1 MQATNDNP
9 VLNNPYEEPK
19 FYYDTDMNGNIDYQT
34 VISGRRSFGYDVN
47 IVPNKPGSQAMFSQ
61 EDFISADPNAEFI
74 NTIRK
79 EVKAWREAGY
89 PKASRITKE
98 LLDFWFNNRERRAN
112 LRLFFCQ
119 REAVETAVW
128 LNEIA
133 ERDPNTGNY
142 ILNLLGERRHSVSDD
157 DANVLPRTAFKMAT
171 GTGKTVVM
179 AMLILYNYLNKR
191 ANPMD
196 THYADHFLLCAPGIT
211 IRDRLGVLQLDY
223 SQRSNNFERADYYHQ
238 RGLIPPQ
245 FEKELGGLNAS
256 ITIVNYQQFLPRV
269 FSGKHASPL
278 DGKQKWVNGKLE
290 TQKDKEDYSV
300 MLSRIL
306 EKGVK
311 GKRIVVIND
320 EAHHC
325 YLPKTNKDKSL
336 SDDEKS
342 DLKQENEAAMVWYEG
357 LRQMKLL
364 GYKLQQVYDLSA
376 TPYYLKGSGYKEYS
390 LFPWVVSD
398 FGLVDAIESGLVKIP
413 YLPAYDNTTDLDE
426 PKLRNIYDCIKDK
439 LPKRGMRAQK
449 KKDREDL
456 AADVGTRRV
465 ASAPVETQRVVSA
478 PNLPTLLNT
487 ALEQFV
493 KDYEDY
499 DRGLRQSY
507 EAMGTLYTAPPVM
520 IIVCNNTTVSH
531 EVYRDIAG
539 YQDGVD
545 EEGEPRYRKGRYK
558 VFSNYDDYGMP
569 EEKFPTLLIDSS
581 ALDEASARID
591 EAFKKAY
598 SKEIE
603 DFRHEYANQ
612 HGAGSADNI
621 TDADILREV
630 VNTVGK
636 PGKLGG
642 DIKCVVSVSMLTEGW
657 DANTVTHV
665 CGIRAFGSQL
675 LCEQV
680 VGRALRR
687 QSYDLTPYDKLG
699 REIDRKD
706 LHRYNPENV
715 TYKFPPEYARI
726 IGVPFNT
733 FKGGETVVTPPQKPK
748 NIIRA
753 LPERQA
759 TMEIR
764 FPVITGYRSDNVE
777 GTLTAKFEG
786 LPKFVLDFNKI
797 PTETV
802 LQTIVNGDKKM
813 MKTDYM
819 ELRDSQVV
827 YYFAHLMIREY
838 YTSREHG
845 QQFQKFPDI
854 KKIVETWFNEQLEIR
869 GGDGSPDQKRLVML
883 WDYKAVLASIMEGVH
898 QANQDQEI
906 ISAVLNYY
914 NPEGSTAHVFRPT
927 NKTVW
932 PTQKS
937 HVNYVIAEDNSW
949 QQIAAKTLDAMECVV
964 SWVRNQYLGFRIPY
978 TVGDENKDY
987 QPTFIVRAGARASSP
1002 ALLAGEDVCA
1012 PQNAGEDARA
1022 PKNLIVECMDFDADN
1037 SGNKD
1042 AKRHYLKDYWI
1053 PAANNLKTYG
1063 QWQLL
1068 EVRDI
1073 DQLESEIRKAI

>member
-1 MQATNDNP
+1 MQANNDNP
-9 VLNNPYEEPK
+9 VLNNPYEEPQY
-19 FYYDTDMNGNIDYQT
+19 YYDTDMNGNIDYAT
-34 VISGRRSFGYDVN
+34 VINGRRPFGYDVN
-47 IVPNKPGSQAMFSQ
+47 IVPKKRGEKTFFSQ
-61 EDFISADPNAEFI
+61 EDFISVDPNAEFI
-74 NTIRK
+74 NGIRK

-89 PKASRITKE
+89 PRASRITKE
-98 LLDFWFNNRERRAN
+98 LLDFWFNNKERRAN

-142 ILNLLGERRHSVSDD
+142 ILNLLGERRHTVSTD
-157 DANVLPRTAFKMAT
+157 DAFVLPRTAFKMAT

-211 IRDRLGVLQLDY
+211 IRDRLSVLQLDY
-223 SQRSNNFERADYYHQ
+223 SQRSNNFERTDYYHQ

-245 FEKELGGLNAS
+245 FEKELGGLNSS

-278 DGKQKWVNGKLE
+278 DGKQKWVDGELV

-325 YLPKTNKDKSL
+325 YLPRQNKDKSL
-336 SDDEKS
+336 TDDEKS

-376 TPYYLKGSGYKEYS
+376 TPYYLKGSGYPEYS

-413 YLPAYDNTTDLDE
+413 FLPAYDNTTDLDE
-426 PKLRNIYDCIKDK
+426 PKLRNIYESIKDK
-439 LPKRGMRAQK
+439 LPKRGIRAQK
-449 KKDREDL
+449 KKDKEDKLDTSAL
-456 AADVGTRRV
+456 AV
-465 ASAPVETQRVVSA
+465 QA

-499 DRGLRQSY
+499 DRGLRQAY
-507 EAMGTLYTAPPVM
+507 EAMGTLYTAPPVL
-520 IIVCNNTTVSH
+520 IVVCNNTTVSH

-539 YQDGVD
+539 YQDGVNED
-545 EEGEPRYRKGRYK
+545 GEPRYRKGRFD
-558 VFSNYDDYGMP
+558 VFSNYDGMGLP
-569 EEKFPTLLIDSS
+569 KEKFPTLLIDSS
-581 ALDEASARID
+581 ALDEASTRID

-598 SKEIE
+598 ANEIE
-603 DFRHEYANQ
+603 EFRHEYANQ
-612 HGAGSADNI
+612 HGAGSADNL

-687 QSYDLTPYDKLG
+687 QSYDLIPYDKLG

-706 LHRYNPENV
+706 LYKYKEENV

-733 FKGGETVVTPPQKPK
+733 FKGGDTVVTKPQKPK
-748 NIIRA
+748 AIIRA
-753 LPERQA
+753 LPERQQ
-759 TMEIR
+759 MEIR
-764 FPVITGYRSDNVE
+764 FPVITGYRSDNIE
-777 GTLTAKFEG
+777 GSLKADFTG
-786 LPKFVLDFNKI
+786 LPKFQLNFNQI

-802 LQTIVNGDKKM
+802 LQTVVNGDQKM
-813 MKTDYM
+813 LKTDYK
-819 ELRDSQVV
+819 ELRDLQVI

-854 KKIVETWFNEQLEIR
+854 KQIVETWYNEQLEIV
-869 GGDGSPDQKRLVML
+869 GGDGSTEQKRLVML
-883 WDYKAVLASIMEGVH
+883 WNYKAVLDNIMEGVH
-898 QANQDQEI
+898 KANEDHEE

-914 NPEGSTAHVFRPT
+914 NPEGSTIHVYRPT
-927 NKTVW
+927 NKTVY

-949 QQIAAKTLDAMECVV
+949 QQIAAQTLDAMDCVEC
-964 SWVRNQYLGFRIPY
+964 WVKNTYLGFRIPY
-978 TVGDENKDY
+978 TVGDENKEY
-987 QPTFIVRAGARASSP
+987 QPTFIVRVKGI
-1002 ALLAGEDVCA
+1002 
-1012 PQNAGEDARA
+1012 
-1022 PKNLIVECMDFDADN
+1022 NLIVECEDFDSDK
-1037 SGNKD
+1037 SGNKE

-1063 QWQLL
+1063 TWDLL

-1073 DQLESEIRKAI
+1073 DQLEKLINDKIK

>member
-1 MQATNDNP
+1 MARDKIKVEKNDNP

-34 VISGRRSFGYDVN
+34 IVSGRRPFGYDVN
-47 IVPNKPGSQAMFSQ
+47 IVPNKPSSRTVFSQ
-61 EDFISADPNAEFI
+61 EDFISGDPNAEFI

-98 LLDFWFNNRERRAN
+98 LLDYWFNNKERLTN

-133 ERDPNTGNY
+133 EHDPNTGNY
-142 ILNLLGERRHSVSDD
+142 LLNLLGERRHSVSDD
-157 DANVLPRTAFKMAT
+157 DAYVLPRTAFKMAT

-196 THYADHFLLCAPGIT
+196 THYADHFLICAPGIT
-211 IRDRLGVLQLDY
+211 IRDRLGVLQIDH
-223 SQRSNNFERADYYHQ
+223 SKRANNFERTDYYHQ
-238 RGLIPPQ
+238 RGLIPQQ

-256 ITIVNYQQFLPRV
+256 ITIVNFQQFLPRV
-269 FSGKHASPL
+269 FSGKHESPL
-278 DGKQKWVNGKLE
+278 DGKQKWVDGELVK
-290 TQKDKEDYSV
+290 QKDKEDYSV

-325 YLPKTNKDKSL
+325 YLPKKNKDKSL
-336 SDDEKS
+336 SDDEKTV
-342 DLKQENEAAMVWYEG
+342 LKQDNETAMVWYEG

-364 GYKLQQVYDLSA
+364 GYKLQHVYDLSA

-413 YLPAYDNTTDLDE
+413 FLPAYDNATGLDE
-426 PKLRNIYDCIKDK
+426 PKLRNIYEYIKDS
-439 LPKRGMRAQK
+439 LPKRGIRAQK
-449 KKDREDL
+449 KKDKEENVEASL
-456 AADVGTRRV
+456 VAAQV
-465 ASAPVETQRVVSA
+465 

-499 DRGLRQSY
+499 DRGLRQEY
-507 EAMGTLYTAPPVM
+507 EAMGTLYTAPPVL
-520 IIVCNNTTVSH
+520 IVVCNNTAVSH

-539 YQDGVD
+539 YQDGTL
-545 EEGEPRYRKGRYK
+545 ENGEPRYRKGRFS
-558 VFSNYDDYGMP
+558 VFSNYDDMGLP
-569 EEKFPTLLIDSS
+569 KDKFPTLLIDSS
-581 ALDEASARID
+581 AIDDATTHID
-591 EAFKKAY
+591 ESFKKAY

-603 DFRHEYANQ
+603 DFKHEYANQ
-612 HGAGSADNI
+612 HGPVAAEKI
-621 TDADILREV
+621 TDSDILREV

-687 QSYDLTPYDKLG
+687 QSYDTIPYNNEG
-699 REIDRKD
+699 AEINPKD
-706 LHRYNPENV
+706 INRYKKPENI
-715 TYKFPPEYARI
+715 TWKFPPEYARI

-733 FKGGETVVTPPQKPK
+733 FKGGKTVVTKPQKPK
-748 NIIRA
+748 TIVRA
-753 LPERQA
+753 LQERPE
-759 TMEIR
+759 MEIR
-764 FPVITGYRSDNVE
+764 FPIITGYRSDNLE
-777 GTLTAKFEG
+777 GSLTADYTG
-786 LPKFVLDFNKI
+786 LPKFVLDFNRI

-802 LQTIVNGDKKM
+802 LQTVVNDEQKM

-819 ELRDSQVV
+819 ELRDSQVI

-838 YTSREHG
+838 YTSKEHG
-845 QQFQKFPDI
+845 QQFQRFPEI
-854 KKIVETWFNEQLEIR
+854 KRIVEMWYDNQLEIV
-869 GGDGSPDQKRLVML
+869 GGDGSPEQKRLVML
-883 WDYKAVLASIMEGVH
+883 WDYKAVLSSINEGIH
-898 QANQDQEI
+898 KANADQET

-914 NPEGSTAHVFRPT
+914 NPDGSTRYVFRPT
-927 NKTVW
+927 NKSVFAT
-932 PTQKS
+932 KRS
-937 HVNYVIAEDNSW
+937 HVNYVICDPGSW
-949 QQIAAKTLDAMECVV
+949 QELFAQTMDSMECVV
-964 SWVRNQYLGFRIPY
+964 AYVKNTYLGFRVPY
-978 TVGDENKDY
+978 TVTDETHEYLPDW
-987 QPTFIVRAGARASSP
+987 IVKVKRADDST
-1002 ALLAGEDVCA
+1002 V
-1012 PQNAGEDARA
+1012 
-1022 PKNLIVECMDFDADN
+1022 NLIVECSDFDNDH
-1037 SGNKD
+1037 SGHKD

-1063 QWQLL
+1063 YWQLL
-1068 EVRDI
+1068 ELKDI
-1073 DQLESEIRKAI
+1073 DELESIINEIAQNHE

>member
-1 MQATNDNP
+1 MQANNDNP
-9 VLNNPYEEPK
+9 VLNNPYEEPRY
-19 FYYDTDMNGNIDYQT
+19 YYDTDMNGNIDYQN
-34 VISGRRSFGYDVN
+34 IINGRRPFGYDVH
-47 IVPNKPGSQAMFSQ
+47 IVPKKRGDRTLFSQ
-61 EDFISADPNAEFI
+61 GDFVSADPNAEFI
-74 NTIRK
+74 NTIRS

-98 LLDFWFNNRERRAN
+98 LLDFWFNNKERKAN
-112 LRLFFCQ
+112 LSLFFCQ

-142 ILNLLGERRHSVSDD
+142 ILNLLGERRHSVSED
-157 DANVLPRTAFKMAT
+157 DAFVLPRTAFKMAT

-211 IRDRLGVLQLDY
+211 IRDRLGVLQLDF
-223 SQRSNNFERADYYHQ
+223 SKRSNDYERTDYYHQ
-238 RGLIPPQ
+238 RNLIPRH
-245 FEKELGGLNAS
+245 FEKELGGLNSS
-256 ITIVNYQQFLPRV
+256 ITIVNYQQFLPRT

-278 DGKQKWVNGKLE
+278 DGKQKWKDGKLE

-325 YLPKTNKDKSL
+325 YLPRQDKNKTL
-336 SDDEKS
+336 SEDEKN
-342 DLKQENEAAMVWYEG
+342 DLKQENETAMVWYEG

-364 GYKLQQVYDLSA
+364 GYKLQHVYDLSA
-376 TPYYLKGSGYKEYS
+376 TPYYLKGSGYPEYS

-413 YLPAYDNTTDLDE
+413 YLPAYDNTPDLDE
-426 PKLRNIYDCIKDK
+426 PKLRNIYECIKDK
-439 LPKRGMRAQK
+439 LPKRGMKAQK
-449 KKDREDL
+449 KKDKEDQ
-456 AADVGTRRV
+456 AAGVDSV
-465 ASAPVETQRVVSA
+465 AILSQQA

-487 ALEQFV
+487 ALDQFV
-493 KDYEDY
+493 EDYKNY
-499 DRGLRQSY
+499 DRGLREDY

-520 IIVCNNTTVSH
+520 IIVCNNTTVSY
-531 EVYRDIAG
+531 EVYREIAG
-539 YQDGVD
+539 YQDGVNED
-545 EEGEPRYRKGRYK
+545 GEPRYRQGRFDI
-558 VFSNYDDYGMP
+558 FSNYDAMGLP
-569 EEKFPTLLIDSS
+569 KNKFPTLLIDSS
-581 ALDEASARID
+581 ALDEASTRID

-598 SKEIE
+598 ADETE
-603 DFRHEYANQ
+603 DFKHEYANQ
-612 HGAGSADNI
+612 HGAGSADNL

-687 QSYDLTPYDKLG
+687 QSYDLIAYDKLG
-699 REIDRKD
+699 REIDPKD
-706 LHRYNPENV
+706 IYKYNKENI

-733 FKGGETVVTPPQKPK
+733 FKGGQTVVTKPQKP
-748 NIIRA
+748 IAIVRA

-764 FPVITGYRSDNVE
+764 FPVITGYRSDNIE

-797 PTETV
+797 PTKTA
-802 LQTIVNGDKKM
+802 LQSVVNDKEYLL
-813 MKTDYM
+813 KTDYM
-819 ELRDSQVV
+819 ELRDSQVI

-845 QQFQKFPDI
+845 QRFQKFPDI
-854 KKIVETWFNEQLEIR
+854 KQIVETWYNTQLEIR
-869 GGDGSPDQKRLVML
+869 GGDGSSEQKRLVML
-883 WDYKAVLASIMEGVH
+883 WDYKAVLDNIMEGVH
-898 QANQDQEI
+898 KANEDKDI

-914 NPEGSTAHVFRPT
+914 NREGSTVHVFRPT

-937 HVNYVIAEDNSW
+937 HVNYIIAEDYSW
-949 QQIAAKTLDAMECVV
+949 QQIAAQTLDRMDCVV
-964 SWVRNQYLGFRIPY
+964 AWVRNQYLGLRIPC
-978 TVGDENKDY
+978 TVGDENKEY
-987 QPTFIVRAGARASSP
+987 QPTFIVKTK
-1002 ALLAGEDVCA
+1002 DV
-1012 PQNAGEDARA
+1012 
-1022 PKNLIVECMDFDADN
+1022 NLIVECEDFDGDK
-1037 SGNKD
+1037 SGNKET
-1042 AKRHYLKDYWI
+1042 KRHYLKDYWL

-1068 EVRDI
+1068 EVKDI
-1073 DQLESEIRKAI
+1073 DRLEEEILKAI

>member
-1 MQATNDNP
+1 MQANNDNP
-9 VLNNPYEEPK
+9 VLNNPYEEPQY
-19 FYYDTDMNGNIDYQT
+19 YYDTDMNGNIDYAT
-34 VISGRRSFGYDVN
+34 VINGRRPFGYDVN
-47 IVPNKPGSQAMFSQ
+47 IVPKKRGDKTIFSQ
-61 EDFISADPNAEFI
+61 EDFISVDPNAEFI
-74 NTIRK
+74 NGIRK
-79 EVKAWREAGY
+79 EVKAWRETGY

-98 LLDFWFNNRERRAN
+98 LLDFWFNNKERRAN

-142 ILNLLGERRHSVSDD
+142 ILNLLGERRHTVSKD
-157 DANVLPRTAFKMAT
+157 DAYVLPRTAFKMAT

-211 IRDRLGVLQLDY
+211 IRDRLSVLQLDY
-223 SQRSNNFERADYYHQ
+223 SQRSNNFERTDYYHQ

-278 DGKQKWVNGKLE
+278 DGKQKWVDGELV

-325 YLPKTNKDKSL
+325 YLPKQNKDKSL
-336 SDDEKS
+336 TDDEKS

-376 TPYYLKGSGYKEYS
+376 TPYYLKGSGYPEYS

-426 PKLRNIYDCIKDK
+426 PKLRNIYECIKDK
-439 LPKRGMRAQK
+439 LPKRGIRAQK
-449 KKDREDL
+449 KKDKEDNVDTSVL
-456 AADVGTRRV
+456 TV
-465 ASAPVETQRVVSA
+465 QA

-499 DRGLRQSY
+499 DRGLRQAY
-507 EAMGTLYTAPPVM
+507 EAMGTLYTAPPVL
-520 IIVCNNTTVSH
+520 IVVCNNTTVSH

-539 YQDGVD
+539 YQDGVNED
-545 EEGEPRYRKGRYK
+545 GEPRYRKGRFD
-558 VFSNYDDYGMP
+558 VFSNYDGMGLP
-569 EEKFPTLLIDSS
+569 KEKFPTLLIDSS
-581 ALDEASARID
+581 ALDEASTRID

-598 SKEIE
+598 ANEIE
-603 DFRHEYANQ
+603 EFRHEYANQ
-612 HGAGSADNI
+612 HGAGSADNL

-687 QSYDLTPYDKLG
+687 QSYDLIPYDKLG

-706 LHRYNPENV
+706 LKRYNPENV

-733 FKGGETVVTPPQKPK
+733 FKGGQTVVTKPQKPK
-748 NIIRA
+748 AIIRA
-753 LPERQA
+753 LPERKQ
-759 TMEIR
+759 MEIR
-764 FPVITGYRSDNVE
+764 FPVITGYRSDNIE
-777 GTLTAKFEG
+777 GSLKADFTG
-786 LPKFVLDFNKI
+786 LPKFQLNFNQI

-802 LQTIVNGDKKM
+802 LQTVVNGDQKM
-813 MKTDYM
+813 LKTDYK
-819 ELRDSQVV
+819 ELRDSQVI

-854 KKIVETWFNEQLEIR
+854 KQIVETWYNEQLEIV
-869 GGDGSPDQKRLVML
+869 GGDGSTEQKRLVML
-883 WDYKAVLASIMEGVH
+883 WDYKVVLGNINEGIH
-898 QANQDQEI
+898 KANADHEEI
-906 ISAVLNYY
+906 TAVLNYY
-914 NPEGSTAHVFRPT
+914 NPEGSTIHVYRPT
-927 NKTVW
+927 NKTVY

-949 QQIAAKTLDAMECVV
+949 QQIAAKTLDAMECVEC
-964 SWVRNQYLGFRIPY
+964 WVKNTYLGFRIPY
-978 TVGDENKDY
+978 TVGDENKEY
-987 QPTFIVRAGARASSP
+987 QPTFIVRVKGI
-1002 ALLAGEDVCA
+1002 
-1012 PQNAGEDARA
+1012 
-1022 PKNLIVECMDFDADN
+1022 NLIVECEDFDSDK
-1037 SGNKD
+1037 SGNKE

-1063 QWQLL
+1063 TWDLL

-1073 DQLESEIRKAI
+1073 DQLEKLINDKIKQL

>member
-1 MQATNDNP
+1 MQANNDNP
-9 VLNNPYEEPK
+9 VLNNPYEEPQY
-19 FYYDTDMNGNIDYQT
+19 YYDTDMNGNIDYAT
-34 VISGRRSFGYDVN
+34 VINGRRPFGYDVN
-47 IVPNKPGSQAMFSQ
+47 IVPKKRGEKTFFSQ
-61 EDFISADPNAEFI
+61 EDFISVDPNAEFI
-74 NTIRK
+74 NGIRK

-98 LLDFWFNNRERRAN
+98 LLDFWFNNKERRAN

-142 ILNLLGERRHSVSDD
+142 ILNLLSERRHTVSKD
-157 DANVLPRTAFKMAT
+157 DAYVLPRTAFKMAT

-211 IRDRLGVLQLDY
+211 IRDRLSVLQLDY
-223 SQRSNNFERADYYHQ
+223 SQRSNNFERTDYYHQ

-278 DGKQKWVNGKLE
+278 DGKQKWVDGELV

-325 YLPKTNKDKSL
+325 YLPRQNKDKSL
-336 SDDEKS
+336 TEDEKS

-376 TPYYLKGSGYKEYS
+376 TPYYLKGSGYPEYS

-398 FGLVDAIESGLVKIP
+398 FGLVDAIESSLVKIP
-413 YLPAYDNTTDLDE
+413 FLPAYDNTTDLDE
-426 PKLRNIYDCIKDK
+426 PKLRNIYDSIKDK
-439 LPKRGMRAQK
+439 LPKRGIRAQK
-449 KKDREDL
+449 KKDKED
-456 AADVGTRRV
+456 R
-465 ASAPVETQRVVSA
+465 SAEGRLQGKNVDTSILSVQA

-499 DRGLRQSY
+499 DRGLRQAY
-507 EAMGTLYTAPPVM
+507 EAMGTLYTAPPVL
-520 IIVCNNTTVSH
+520 IVVCNNTTVSH

-539 YQDGVD
+539 YQDGVNED
-545 EEGEPRYRKGRYK
+545 GEPRYRKGRFD
-558 VFSNYDDYGMP
+558 VFSNYDGMGLP
-569 EEKFPTLLIDSS
+569 KEKFPTLLIDSS
-581 ALDEASARID
+581 ALDEASTRID

-598 SKEIE
+598 ANEIE
-603 DFRHEYANQ
+603 EFRHEYANQ
-612 HGAGSADNI
+612 HGAGSADNL

-687 QSYDLTPYDKLG
+687 QSYDLIPYDKLG

-706 LHRYNPENV
+706 LYKYKEENV

-733 FKGGETVVTPPQKPK
+733 FKGGDTVVTKPQKPK
-748 NIIRA
+748 AIIRA
-753 LPERQA
+753 LPERQQ
-759 TMEIR
+759 MEIR
-764 FPVITGYRSDNVE
+764 FPVITGYRSDNIE
-777 GTLTAKFEG
+777 GSLKADFTG
-786 LPKFVLDFNKI
+786 LPKFQLNFNQI

-802 LQTIVNGDKKM
+802 LQTVVNGDQKM
-813 MKTDYM
+813 LKTDYK
-819 ELRDSQVV
+819 ELRDLQVI

-854 KKIVETWFNEQLEIR
+854 KQIVETWYNEQLEIV
-869 GGDGSPDQKRLVML
+869 GGDGSTEQKRLVML
-883 WDYKAVLASIMEGVH
+883 WNYKAVLDNIMEGVH
-898 QANQDQEI
+898 KANEDHEE

-914 NPEGSTAHVFRPT
+914 NPEGSTIHVYRPT
-927 NKTVW
+927 NKTVY

-949 QQIAAKTLDAMECVV
+949 QQIAAQTLDSMECVEC
-964 SWVRNQYLGFRIPY
+964 WVKNTYLGFRIPY
-978 TVGDENKDY
+978 TVGDENKEY
-987 QPTFIVRAGARASSP
+987 QPTFIVRVKGI
-1002 ALLAGEDVCA
+1002 
-1012 PQNAGEDARA
+1012 
-1022 PKNLIVECMDFDADN
+1022 NLIVECEDFDSDK
-1037 SGNKD
+1037 SGNKE

-1063 QWQLL
+1063 TWDLL

-1073 DQLESEIRKAI
+1073 DQLEKLINDKIKQL

>member
-1 MQATNDNP
+1 MQANNDNP
-9 VLNNPYEEPK
+9 VLNNPYEEPQY
-19 FYYDTDMNGNIDYQT
+19 YYDTDMNGNIDYGA
-34 VISGRRSFGYDVN
+34 VINGRRPFGYDVN
-47 IVPNKPGSQAMFSQ
+47 IVPKRRGGQTIFSQ
-61 EDFISADPNAEFI
+61 EDFISVDPNAEFI
-74 NTIRK
+74 NGIRK
-79 EVKAWREAGY
+79 EVKEWRVSGY

-98 LLDFWFNNRERRAN
+98 LLDFWFNNPNRRAN

-133 ERDPNTGNY
+133 EKDANTGTY
-142 ILNLLGERRHSVSDD
+142 LLNVLGERRHSVSQD
-157 DANVLPRTAFKMAT
+157 DAFVLPRTAFKMAT

-196 THYADHFLLCAPGIT
+196 THYVDHFLLCTPGIT
-211 IRDRLGVLQLDY
+211 IRDRLSVLQLDF
-223 SQRSNNFERADYYHQ
+223 SQRSSNFDRNDYYHQ

-245 FEKELGGLNAS
+245 FEKELGGLNSS
-256 ITIVNYQQFLPRV
+256 ITIVNYQQFMPRV
-269 FSGKHASPL
+269 FAGKHASPL
-278 DGKQKWVNGKLE
+278 DGKQKWVDGELV
-290 TQKDKEDYSV
+290 TQKETEDYGV
-300 MLSRIL
+300 MLSRVL

-311 GKRIVVIND
+311 GKRIIVIND

-325 YLPKTNKDKSL
+325 YLPKQNKDKSL
-336 SDDEKS
+336 SEDEKS
-342 DLKQENEAAMVWYEG
+342 DLKQENETAMVWYEG

-364 GYKLQQVYDLSA
+364 GYKIQHVYDLSA
-376 TPYYLKGSGYKEYS
+376 TPYFLKGSGYPEYS

-413 YLPAYDNTTDLDE
+413 YLPAYDNTPDLNE
-426 PKLRNIYDCIKDK
+426 PKLRNIYEYIKDK
-439 LPKRGMRAQK
+439 LPKKGIRGQK
-449 KKDREDL
+449 KKDKEDNIDTKSL
-456 AADVGTRRV
+456 
-465 ASAPVETQRVVSA
+465 PVQA

-499 DRGLRQSY
+499 ERGLRQDY
-507 EAMGTLYTAPPVM
+507 ETMGSLLDKPPVL
-520 IIVCNNTTVSH
+520 IIVCNNTNVSN

-539 YQDGVD
+539 YQDGVKED
-545 EEGEPRYRKGRYK
+545 GEPRYRRGRFE
-558 VFSNYDDYGMP
+558 VFSNYDGMGLP
-569 EEKFPTLLIDSS
+569 KEKFPTLLIDSS
-581 ALDEASARID
+581 ALDEASTRID
-591 EAFKKAY
+591 ESFKKAY
-598 SKEIE
+598 SREIE
-603 DFRHEYANQ
+603 DFKHEYANQ
-612 HGAGSADNI
+612 HGAGSADSL

-687 QSYDLTPYDKLG
+687 QSYDLIAYDNRTGK
-699 REIDRKD
+699 EINSKDRY
-706 LHRYNPENV
+706 RYKEENI

-733 FKGGETVVTPPQKPK
+733 FKGGKTVVTKPQKPK
-748 NIIRA
+748 AIIRA
-753 LPERQA
+753 LPERKQ
-759 TMEIR
+759 MEIR
-764 FPVITGYRSDNVE
+764 FPVITGYRSDNIE
-777 GTLTAKFEG
+777 GELSADFTG
-786 LPKFVLDFNKI
+786 LPKFQLDFNKI

-802 LQTIVNGDKKM
+802 LQTIVNDDQKM
-813 MKTDYM
+813 LKTDYM
-819 ELRDSQVV
+819 ELRDSQVI

-854 KKIVETWFNEQLEIR
+854 KKIVETWYNEQLEIL
-869 GGDGSPDQKRLVML
+869 GGDGSTDQKRLVML
-883 WDYKAVLASIMEGVH
+883 WNYKAVLDNIMEGVH
-898 QANQDQEI
+898 KANEDHEE

-914 NPEGSTAHVFRPT
+914 NPEGSTTHVYRPT
-927 NKTVW
+927 NKPVYQ
-932 PTQKS
+932 TQKS

-949 QQIAAKTLDAMECVV
+949 QQIAAKTLDSMECIDC
-964 SWVRNQYLGFRIPY
+964 WVKNTYLGFRIPY
-978 TVGDENKDY
+978 TVGDENKEY
-987 QPTFIVRAGARASSP
+987 QPTFIVKVKGI
-1002 ALLAGEDVCA
+1002 
-1012 PQNAGEDARA
+1012 
-1022 PKNLIVECMDFDADN
+1022 NLIVECENFDSDK
-1037 SGNKD
+1037 SGNKE

-1063 QWQLL
+1063 TWDLL

-1073 DQLESEIRKAI
+1073 DQLEKLINDKIKQL

>member
-1 MQATNDNP
+1 MQANNENP
-9 VLNNPYEEPK
+9 VLNNPYEEPRY
-19 FYYDTDMNGNIDYQT
+19 YYDTDMNGNIDYAT
-34 VISGRRSFGYDVN
+34 IIEGRRAFGYDVN
-47 IVPNKPGSQAMFSQ
+47 IVPKKRGEQTFFSQ
-61 EDFISADPNAEFI
+61 EDFISVDPNAEFI
-74 NTIRK
+74 NGIRK
-79 EVKAWREAGY
+79 EVKTWREAGY

-98 LLDFWFNNRERRAN
+98 LLDFWFNNKERRAN

-142 ILNLLGERRHSVSDD
+142 ILNLLAERRHTVSKDD
-157 DANVLPRTAFKMAT
+157 NFVLPRTAFKMAT

-179 AMLILYNYLNKR
+179 AMFILYNYLNKR

-211 IRDRLGVLQLDY
+211 IRDRLSVLQLDY
-223 SQRSNNFERADYYHQ
+223 SQRSNNYERSDYYHQ

-245 FEKELGGLNAS
+245 FEKELGGLNSS
-256 ITIVNYQQFLPRV
+256 ITILNYQQFLPRV

-278 DGKQKWVNGKLE
+278 DGKIVYHDGEMVQQKE
-290 TQKDKEDYSV
+290 TEDYSV
-300 MLSRIL
+300 LLSRVL

-325 YLPKTNKDKSL
+325 YLPRQTKDKSL
-336 SDDEKS
+336 TDDEKS
-342 DLKQENEAAMVWYEG
+342 DLKQENDTAMVWYEG

-364 GYKLQQVYDLSA
+364 GYKLQHVYDLSA
-376 TPYYLKGSGYKEYS
+376 TPYYLKGSGYPEYS

-439 LPKRGMRAQK
+439 LPKRGLRAQK
-449 KKDREDL
+449 KKDREDQEKNDGETAKTSAL
-456 AADVGTRRV
+456 A
-465 ASAPVETQRVVSA
+465 QA

-499 DRGLRQSY
+499 DRGLRQAY
-507 EAMGTLYTAPPVM
+507 EEMGSLYSAPPVL

-531 EVYRDIAG
+531 EVYRDLAG
-539 YQDGVD
+539 YQDGVNED
-545 EEGEPRYRKGRYK
+545 GEPRYRHGRFE
-558 VFSNYDDYGMP
+558 VFSNYDGYGNP
-569 EEKFPTLLIDSS
+569 KPKCPTLLIDSS
-581 ALDEASARID
+581 ALDEASTRID
-591 EAFKKAY
+591 DSFKKAY
-598 SKEIE
+598 AQEIE
-603 DFRHEYANQ
+603 EFRHEYANQ
-612 HGAGSADNI
+612 HGAGSADNL

-687 QSYDLTPYDKLG
+687 QSYDMIPYDKQG
-699 REIDRKD
+699 REIDRKE
-706 LHRYNPENV
+706 LYKYNKENI

-733 FKGGETVVTPPQKPK
+733 FKGGKTVVTKPQKPK
-748 NIIRA
+748 AIIRA
-753 LPERQA
+753 LPERQQ
-759 TMEIR
+759 MEMR
-764 FPVITGYRSDNVE
+764 FPVITGYRSDNIE
-777 GTLTAKFEG
+777 GTLTADFKD
-786 LPKFVLDFNKI
+786 LPKFKLDFNKI

-802 LQTIVNGDKKM
+802 LQTVVNGDQKM
-813 MKTDYM
+813 LKTDYK
-819 ELRDSQVV
+819 ELRDHQVV

-854 KKIVETWFNEQLEIR
+854 RNIVEQWYNEQLEII
-869 GGDGSPDQKRLVML
+869 GGDGSVEQKRLVML
-883 WDYKAVLASIMEGVH
+883 WNYKAVLSNIMEGVH
-898 QANQDQEI
+898 KANADHEE

-914 NPEGSTAHVFRPT
+914 NPEGNTTHVYRPT
-927 NKTVW
+927 NRPVY

-949 QQIAAKTLDAMECVV
+949 QQIAAKTLDAMECVEY
-964 SWVRNQYLGFRIPY
+964 WVKNTYLGFRIPY
-978 TVGDENKDY
+978 TVGDENKEY
-987 QPTFIVRAGARASSP
+987 QPTFIVRVKGI
-1002 ALLAGEDVCA
+1002 
-1012 PQNAGEDARA
+1012 
-1022 PKNLIVECMDFDADN
+1022 NLIIECEDFDSDK

-1042 AKRHYLKDYWI
+1042 DKRHYLKDYWI

-1063 QWQLL
+1063 TWDLL

-1073 DQLESEIRKAI
+1073 DQLEKLINEKIKNL

>member
-1 MQATNDNP
+1 MQANNDNP
-9 VLNNPYEEPK
+9 VLNNPYEEPRY
-19 FYYDTDMNGNIDYQT
+19 YYDTDMNGNIDYQN
-34 VISGRRSFGYDVN
+34 IINGRRPFGYDVH
-47 IVPNKPGSQAMFSQ
+47 IVPKKREDRTLFSQ
-61 EDFISADPNAEFI
+61 GDFVSADPNAEFI
-74 NTIRK
+74 NIIRS

-98 LLDFWFNNRERRAN
+98 LLDFWFNNKERKAN
-112 LRLFFCQ
+112 LSLFFCQ

-133 ERDPNTGNY
+133 KRDPNTGNY
-142 ILNLLGERRHSVSDD
+142 ILNLLGERRHSVSED
-157 DANVLPRTAFKMAT
+157 DAFVLPRTAFKMAT

-211 IRDRLGVLQLDY
+211 IRDRLGVLQLDF
-223 SQRSNNFERADYYHQ
+223 SKRSNDYERTDYYHQ
-238 RGLIPPQ
+238 RNLIPRH
-245 FEKELGGLNAS
+245 FEKELGGLNSS
-256 ITIVNYQQFLPRV
+256 ITIVNYQQFLPRT

-278 DGKQKWVNGKLE
+278 DGKQKWKDGELV

-306 EKGVK
+306 ERGVK

-325 YLPKTNKDKSL
+325 YLPRQDKNKAL
-336 SDDEKS
+336 SEDEKN
-342 DLKQENEAAMVWYEG
+342 DLKQENETAMVWYEG

-364 GYKLQQVYDLSA
+364 GYKLQHVYDLSA
-376 TPYYLKGSGYKEYS
+376 TPYYLKGSGYPEYS

-413 YLPAYDNTTDLDE
+413 YLPAYDNTPDLDE
-426 PKLRNIYDCIKDK
+426 PKLRNIYECIKDK
-439 LPKRGMRAQK
+439 LPKRGMKAQK
-449 KKDREDL
+449 KKDKEDQ
-456 AADVGTRRV
+456 AAGVESV
-465 ASAPVETQRVVSA
+465 AVLSQQA

-487 ALEQFV
+487 ALDQFV
-493 KDYEDY
+493 EDYRNY
-499 DRGLRQSY
+499 DRGLREAY

-520 IIVCNNTTVSH
+520 IVVCNNTTVSY
-531 EVYRDIAG
+531 EVYREIAG
-539 YQDGVD
+539 YQDGVNED
-545 EEGEPRYRKGRYK
+545 GEPRYRQGRFNI
-558 VFSNYDDYGMP
+558 FSNYDAMGLP
-569 EEKFPTLLIDSS
+569 KNKFPTLLIDSS
-581 ALDEASARID
+581 ALDEASTRID

-598 SKEIE
+598 AEEIE
-603 DFRHEYANQ
+603 DFKHEYANQ
-612 HGAGSADNI
+612 HGAGSADNL

-687 QSYDLTPYDKLG
+687 QSYELTAYDKLG
-699 REIDRKD
+699 REIDPKD
-706 LHRYNPENV
+706 IYKYNKENV

-733 FKGGETVVTPPQKPK
+733 FKGGQTVVTKPQKPK
-748 NIIRA
+748 AIVRA

-764 FPVITGYRSDNVE
+764 FPVITGYRSDNIE

-786 LPKFVLDFNKI
+786 LPKFVLDFNKV
-797 PTETV
+797 PTKTA
-802 LQTIVNGDKKM
+802 LQSVVNDKEYLL
-813 MKTDYM
+813 KTDYM

-854 KKIVETWFNEQLEIR
+854 KHIVETWYNTQLEIR
-869 GGDGSPDQKRLVML
+869 GDDGSPEQKRLVML
-883 WDYKAVLASIMEGVH
+883 WDYKAVLANIMEGVH
-898 QANQDQEI
+898 QANANQET

-914 NPEGSTAHVFRPT
+914 NPEGSTVHVFRPT
-927 NKTVW
+927 NRTVW

-937 HVNYVIAEDNSW
+937 HINCIVCEDNSW
-949 QQIAAKTLDAMECVV
+949 QQIAAQTLDRMDCVV
-964 SWVRNQYLGFRIPY
+964 AWVRNQYLGLRIPY
-978 TVGDENKDY
+978 TVGDENKEY
-987 QPTFIVRAGARASSP
+987 QPTFIVRTK
-1002 ALLAGEDVCA
+1002 DV
-1012 PQNAGEDARA
+1012 
-1022 PKNLIVECMDFDADN
+1022 NLIVECEDFDGDK
-1037 SGNKD
+1037 SGNKE
-1042 AKRHYLKDYWI
+1042 AKRHYLKDYWL
-1053 PAANNLKTYG
+1053 PAANNLKSYG
-1063 QWQLL
+1063 RWDLL

-1073 DQLESEIRKAI
+1073 DQLGNLINEKIKQL

>member
-1 MQATNDNP
+1 MSSNTNTIRKEKKQVDKNDNP

-19 FYYDTDMNGNIDYQT
+19 YYYDTDMNGNIDYQT
-34 VISGRRSFGYDVN
+34 IVSGRRPFGYDVN
-47 IVPNKPGSQAMFSQ
+47 IVPNKSSARTLFSQ
-61 EDFISADPNAEFI
+61 EDFISTDPNAEFI

-79 EVKAWREAGY
+79 EVKEWREAGY

-98 LLDFWFNNRERRAN
+98 LLDYWFNNKERLTN

-133 ERDPNTGNY
+133 ERDPNTGNF
-142 ILNLLGERRHSVSDD
+142 ILNLLGERRHSVSDN
-157 DANVLPRTAFKMAT
+157 DAYVLPRTAFKMAT

-196 THYADHFLLCAPGIT
+196 THYADHFLICAPGIT
-211 IRDRLGVLQLDY
+211 IRDRLGVLQIDHSNRANNY
-223 SQRSNNFERADYYHQ
+223 ERSDYYHQ
-238 RGLIPPQ
+238 RGLIPQQ

-256 ITIVNYQQFLPRV
+256 ITIVNFQQFLPRV

-278 DGKQKWVNGKLE
+278 DGKQKWVDGE
-290 TQKDKEDYSV
+290 MVTQKDKEDYSV
-300 MLSRIL
+300 MLNRIL

-325 YLPKTNKDKSL
+325 YLPKTNKDKNL
-336 SDDEKS
+336 SDDEKN
-342 DLKQENEAAMVWYEG
+342 DLKQENETAMVWYEG

-364 GYKLQQVYDLSA
+364 GYKLQHVYDLSA

-413 YLPAYDNTTDLDE
+413 YLPDYDNTPDLDE
-426 PKLRNIYDCIKDK
+426 PKLRNIYDYIKDK

-449 KKDREDL
+449 KKDKEDNVDASL
-456 AADVGTRRV
+456 VAA
-465 ASAPVETQRVVSA
+465 QA

-499 DRGLRQSY
+499 DRGLRQSF
-507 EAMGTLYTAPPVM
+507 EAMGTLYSAPPVL
-520 IIVCNNTTVSH
+520 IVVCNNTAVSH

-539 YQDGVD
+539 YQDGVNED
-545 EEGEPRYRKGRYK
+545 GEPRYRKGRFD
-558 VFSNYDDYGMP
+558 VFSNYDEMGLPKD
-569 EEKFPTLLIDSS
+569 KFPTLLIDSS
-581 ALDEASARID
+581 ALDDAATRID
-591 EAFKKAY
+591 ESFKKAY
-598 SKEIE
+598 SQEIE
-603 DFRHEYANQ
+603 AFKHEYANQ
-612 HGAGSADNI
+612 HGAGSADNL

-687 QSYDLTPYDKLG
+687 QSYDLIPYNNDG
-699 REIDRKD
+699 AEINPKD
-706 LHRYNPENV
+706 INRYKPENI
-715 TYKFPPEYARI
+715 TWKFPPEYARI

-733 FKGGETVVTPPQKPK
+733 FKSGQTVVTKPQKPK
-748 NIIRA
+748 AIIRA
-753 LPERQA
+753 LPERQTA
-759 TMEIR
+759 MEIR
-764 FPVITGYRSDNVE
+764 FPVITGYRSDNME
-777 GTLTAKFEG
+777 GLLIADYTG

-802 LQTIVNGDKKM
+802 LQTIVNGDEKM
-813 MKTDYM
+813 LKTDYK
-819 ELRDSQVV
+819 ELRDPQVI

-854 KKIVETWFNEQLEIR
+854 RRIVEQWYNQQLEIK
-869 GGDGSPDQKRLVML
+869 GGDGSQEQKRLVML
-883 WDYKAVLASIMEGVH
+883 WDYKAVLGNIMEGVH
-898 QANQDQEI
+898 KANADHEE

-914 NPEGSTAHVFRPT
+914 NPEGSTVHVFRPT
-927 NKTVW
+927 NKPVW
-932 PTQKS
+932 PTEKS
-937 HVNYVIAEDNSW
+937 HVNYVISDDDGW
-949 QQIAAKTLDAMECVV
+949 QKTAAQVLDSMKNVV
-964 SWVRNQYLGFRIPY
+964 CWVKNTYLGFRIPY
-978 TVGDENKDY
+978 TVGDENREY
-987 QPTFIVRAGARASSP
+987 QPTFIVRVKLKDES
-1002 ALLAGEDVCA
+1002 LV
-1012 PQNAGEDARA
+1012 
-1022 PKNLIVECMDFDADN
+1022 NLIVECEDFDNDH

-1042 AKRHYLKDYWI
+1042 AKRHYLEDCGI
-1053 PAANNLKTYG
+1053 PAANNLKTDG
-1063 QWQLL
+1063 RWDMM
-1068 EVRDI
+1068 EIKGI
-1073 DQLESEIRKAI
+1073 DELKSKLNEKIKNL

>member
-1 MQATNDNP
+1 MQANNDNP

-19 FYYDTDMNGNIDYQT
+19 YYYDTDMNGNIDYAT
-34 VISGRRSFGYDVN
+34 VINGRRPFGYDVN
-47 IVPNKPGSQAMFSQ
+47 IVPKKRGDQTIISQ
-61 EDFISADPNAEFI
+61 EDFISVDPNAEFI
-74 NTIRK
+74 NGIRK
-79 EVKAWREAGY
+79 KVKTWREAGY
-89 PKASRITKE
+89 PKVSRITKE

-142 ILNLLGERRHSVSDD
+142 ILNLLSERRHTVSKD
-157 DANVLPRTAFKMAT
+157 DAYVLPRTAFKMAT

-211 IRDRLGVLQLDY
+211 IRDRLSVLQLDY
-223 SQRSNNFERADYYHQ
+223 SQRSNNFERTDYYHQ

-245 FEKELGGLNAS
+245 FEKELGGLNSS

-278 DGKQKWVNGKLE
+278 DGKQKWVDGELV

-311 GKRIVVIND
+311 GKRIVIIND

-325 YLPKTNKDKSL
+325 YLPKQNKDKTL
-336 SDDEKS
+336 TDDEKS

-376 TPYYLKGSGYKEYS
+376 TPYYLKGSGYPEYS

-413 YLPAYDNTTDLDE
+413 FLPAYDNTTDLDE
-426 PKLRNIYDCIKDK
+426 PKLRNIYECIKDK
-439 LPKRGMRAQK
+439 LPKRGLRAQK
-449 KKDREDL
+449 KKDKEDNVDTSAL
-456 AADVGTRRV
+456 AV
-465 ASAPVETQRVVSA
+465 QA

-499 DRGLRQSY
+499 DRGLRQAF
-507 EAMGTLYTAPPVM
+507 EEMGTLYTAPQVL
-520 IIVCNNTTVSH
+520 IVVCNNTTVSH

-539 YQDGVD
+539 YQDGVNED
-545 EEGEPRYRKGRYK
+545 GEPRFRKGRFD
-558 VFSNYDDYGMP
+558 VFSNYDGMGLP
-569 EEKFPTLLIDSS
+569 KEKFPTLLIDSS
-581 ALDEASARID
+581 ALDEASTRID

-598 SKEIE
+598 VNEIE
-603 DFRHEYANQ
+603 EFRHEYANQ
-612 HGAGSADNI
+612 HGAGSADNL

-687 QSYDLTPYDKLG
+687 QSYDLIPYDKLG
-699 REIDRKD
+699 QEIDRKD
-706 LHRYNPENV
+706 LYKYKEENV

-733 FKGGETVVTPPQKPK
+733 FKGGQTVVTKPQKPK
-748 NIIRA
+748 AIIRA
-753 LPERQA
+753 LPERQQ
-759 TMEIR
+759 MEIR
-764 FPVITGYRSDNVE
+764 FPVITGYRSDNIE
-777 GTLTAKFEG
+777 GSLTADFTD
-786 LPKFVLDFNKI
+786 LPKFKLDFNKI

-802 LQTIVNGDKKM
+802 LETIVNGDQKM
-813 MKTDYM
+813 LKTDYK
-819 ELRDSQVV
+819 ELRDSQVI

-854 KKIVETWFNEQLEIR
+854 KNIVETWYNEQLEII
-869 GGDGSPDQKRLVML
+869 GGDGSTEQKRLVML
-883 WDYKAVLASIMEGVH
+883 WNYKAVLDNIMEGVH
-898 QANQDQEI
+898 KANADHEE

-914 NPEGSTAHVFRPT
+914 NPEGSTVHVYRPT
-927 NKTVW
+927 NKPVY

-949 QQIAAKTLDAMECVV
+949 QQIAAKTLDSMECIEC
-964 SWVRNQYLGFRIPY
+964 WVKNTYLGFRIPY
-978 TVGDENKDY
+978 TVGDENKEY
-987 QPTFIVRAGARASSP
+987 QPTFIVKVKGI
-1002 ALLAGEDVCA
+1002 
-1012 PQNAGEDARA
+1012 
-1022 PKNLIVECMDFDADN
+1022 NLIVECEDFDSDK
-1037 SGNKD
+1037 SGNKE

-1063 QWQLL
+1063 TWDLL
-1068 EVRDI
+1068 EVRDV
-1073 DQLESEIRKAI
+1073 DQLEKLINEKIKQL

>member
-1 MQATNDNP
+1 MDKDNVTTIQNDNP

-19 FYYDTDMNGNIDYQT
+19 YYYDTDLSGNIDYNK
-34 VISGRRSFGYDVN
+34 VINGRRPFGYDVN
-47 IVPNKPGSQAMFSQ
+47 IVPNKRGGQTIFSQ
-61 EDFISADPNAEFI
+61 GDFASSDPNAEFI
-74 NTIRK
+74 NTIRE
-79 EVKAWREAGY
+79 EVKKWRLDGY
-89 PKASRITKE
+89 PRASRITKE
-98 LLDFWFNNRERRAN
+98 LLDYWFNNKERQSN

-142 ILNLLGERRHSVSDD
+142 ILNLLGERRHTVSED

-211 IRDRLGVLQLDY
+211 IRDRLGVLQLDF
-223 SQRSNNFERADYYHQ
+223 SQRSNNFERTDYYHQ

-245 FEKELGGLNAS
+245 FEKELGGLNSS

-278 DGKQKWVNGKLE
+278 DGKQKWVDGKLVQ
-290 TQKDKEDYSV
+290 QKDKEDYSV
-300 MLSRIL
+300 MLNRIL

-311 GKRIVVIND
+311 GKRVVIIND

-325 YLPKTNKDKSL
+325 YLPKDIKEKLN
-336 SDDEKS
+336 DDEKS
-342 DLKQENEAAMVWYEG
+342 EMKSENENARVWYEG

-364 GYKLQQVYDLSA
+364 GYKIQHVYDLSA

-390 LFPWVVSD
+390 LYPWVVSD

-413 YLPAYDNTTDLDE
+413 FLPAYDNTTDLEE
-426 PKLRNIYDCIKDK
+426 PKLRNIYEFVKDK
-439 LPKRGMRAQK
+439 LPKRGMKAQK
-449 KKDREDL
+449 KKDKEEKVDPQNTI
-456 AADVGTRRV
+456 AA
-465 ASAPVETQRVVSA
+465 QA

-499 DRGLRQSY
+499 DKGLRESF
-507 EAMGTLYTAPPVM
+507 EAMGSLYSAPPVM
-520 IIVCNNTTVSH
+520 IVVCNNTTVSY

-545 EEGEPRYRKGRYK
+545 NEGEPRYRHGRFPI
-558 VFSNYDDYGMP
+558 FSNYDEMGLP
-569 EEKFPTLLIDSS
+569 KEKFPTLLIDSS

-598 SKEIE
+598 VKEIE
-603 DFRHEYANQ
+603 EFKHEYANL

-687 QSYDLTPYDKLG
+687 QSYDLIPYDKLG
-699 REIDRKD
+699 REIDPKK
-706 LHRYNPENV
+706 LHKYSPENV

-733 FKGGETVVTPPQKPK
+733 FKGGQTVVTPPQKPK
-748 NIIRA
+748 NILRA
-753 LPERQA
+753 LPERQQQ
-759 TMEIR
+759 MEIR
-764 FPVITGYRSDNVE
+764 FPVITGYRSDNIE
-777 GTLTAKFEG
+777 GTLVADFTN
-786 LPKFVLDFNKI
+786 LPRFKLDFNKI

-802 LQTIVNGDKKM
+802 LQTVVNGDKQM
-813 MKTDYM
+813 LKTDYLD
-819 ELRDSQVV
+819 LRDSQVI

-845 QQFQKFPDI
+845 QQFQRFPDI
-854 KKIVETWFNEQLEIR
+854 KCIVEKWYNEQLEIV
-869 GGDGSPDQKRLVML
+869 GGDGSPEQKRLVML
-883 WDYKAVLASIMEGVH
+883 WNYKAVLDNINEGIH
-898 QANQDQEI
+898 KANADHEEI
-906 ISAVLNYY
+906 TAVLNYY
-914 NPEGSTAHVFRPT
+914 NPEETTAHVYRAT
-927 NKTVW
+927 NKDVY
-932 PTQKS
+932 PTEKS

-949 QQIAAKTLDAMECVV
+949 QQIAAKTLDSMDNVIA
-964 SWVRNQYLGFRIPY
+964 WVKNDYLGFRIPY
-978 TVGDENKDY
+978 TVGDENKVY
-987 QPTFIVRAGARASSP
+987 LPTFIVKVKKTDESII
-1002 ALLAGEDVCA
+1002 
-1012 PQNAGEDARA
+1012 
-1022 PKNLIVECMDFDADN
+1022 NLIVECEKFDSDKT
-1037 SGNKD
+1037 GNKD
-1042 AKRHYLKDYWI
+1042 SKRHYLKERWI

-1063 QWQLL
+1063 QWDLL
-1068 EVRDI
+1068 EVEDI
-1073 DQLESEIRKAI
+1073 DQLKELINEKIK

>member
-1 MQATNDNP
+1 MQANNDNP
-9 VLNNPYEEPK
+9 VLNNPYEEPRY
-19 FYYDTDMNGNIDYQT
+19 YYDTDMNGNIDYQT
-34 VISGRRSFGYDVN
+34 VINGRRPYGYDVN
-47 IVPNKPGSQAMFSQ
+47 IVPKKRSGQAIFSQ
-61 EDFISADPNAEFI
+61 EDFISIDPNAEFI
-74 NTIRK
+74 NGIRK
-79 EVKAWREAGY
+79 EVKEWREAGY

-98 LLDFWFNNRERRAN
+98 LLDFWFNNKERQTN

-142 ILNLLGERRHSVSDD
+142 ILNLLGERRHSVSAD
-157 DANVLPRTAFKMAT
+157 DAYVLPRTAFKMAT

-223 SQRSNNFERADYYHQ
+223 SQRSNNYERTDYYHQ

-245 FEKELGGLNAS
+245 FEKELGGLNSS

-269 FSGKHASPL
+269 FAGKHASPL
-278 DGKQKWVNGKLE
+278 DGKQKWVNGELV

-300 MLSRIL
+300 LLSRVL

-336 SDDEKS
+336 TDDEKN
-342 DLKQENEAAMVWYEG
+342 DLKQENDAAMVWYEG

-364 GYKLQQVYDLSA
+364 GYKLQHVYDLSA
-376 TPYYLKGSGYKEYS
+376 TPYYLKGSGYPEYS

-413 YLPAYDNTTDLDE
+413 YLPAYDNTPDLDE
-426 PKLRNIYDCIKDK
+426 PKLRNIYESIKDK
-439 LPKRGMRAQK
+439 LPKRGIRGQK
-449 KKDREDL
+449 KKDKEDNVDNSSL
-456 AADVGTRRV
+456 IV
-465 ASAPVETQRVVSA
+465 QA

-493 KDYEDY
+493 KDYEEY
-499 DRGLRQSY
+499 DRGLRQAF
-507 EAMGTLYTAPPVM
+507 EAMGSLYTAPPVL
-520 IIVCNNTTVSH
+520 IVVCNNTTVSH

-539 YQDGVD
+539 YQDGVNED
-545 EEGEPRYRKGRYK
+545 GEPRYRRGRFD
-558 VFSNYDDYGMP
+558 VFSNYDGMGLP
-569 EEKFPTLLIDSS
+569 KEKFPTLLIDSS
-581 ALDEASARID
+581 ALDEASATID
-591 EAFKKAY
+591 EGFKKAY
-598 SKEIE
+598 AKEIE
-603 DFRHEYANQ
+603 DFKHEYANQ
-612 HGAGSADNI
+612 HGAGSADNL

-636 PGKLGG
+636 PGKLGA

-687 QSYDLTPYDKLG
+687 QSYDLIPYDKLG
-699 REIDRKD
+699 HEINRKE
-706 LHRYNPENV
+706 LYKYKEENI
-715 TYKFPPEYARI
+715 TFKFPPEYARI

-733 FKGGETVVTPPQKPK
+733 FKGGKTVVSPPQKPK
-748 NIIRA
+748 NILRA
-753 LPERQA
+753 LPERQQQ
-759 TMEIR
+759 MEIR
-764 FPVITGYRSDNVE
+764 FPVITGYRSDNIE
-777 GTLTAKFEG
+777 GTLTADFTG
-786 LPKFVLDFNKI
+786 LPKFKLDFNKI

-802 LQTIVNGDKKM
+802 LQTVVNGEKKM
-813 MKTDYM
+813 LMSDYK
-819 ELRDSQVV
+819 ELRDSQVI
-827 YYFAHLMIREY
+827 YYFAHLMIREF
-838 YTSREHG
+838 YTSKEHG

-854 KKIVETWFNEQLEIR
+854 RNIVETWYHEQLEIQ
-869 GGDGSPDQKRLVML
+869 GGDGSPEQKRLVML
-883 WDYKAVLASIMEGVH
+883 WNYKAVLDNIIEGIH
-898 QANQDQEI
+898 QANADHEEI
-906 ISAVLNYY
+906 TAVLNYY
-914 NPEGSTAHVFRPT
+914 NPEGSTRYVYRPT
-927 NKTVW
+927 NKDVY

-937 HVNYVIAEDNSW
+937 HINFVIAEDNSW
-949 QQIAAKTLDAMECVV
+949 QQIAAMKLDAMDCVV
-964 SWVRNQYLGFRIPY
+964 SWVKNTYLDFRIPY
-978 TVGDENKDY
+978 TVGDENKEY
-987 QPTFIVRAGARASSP
+987 KPTFIVKVKKGDSII
-1002 ALLAGEDVCA
+1002 
-1012 PQNAGEDARA
+1012 
-1022 PKNLIVECMDFDADN
+1022 NLIVECQDFDADN
-1037 SGNKD
+1037 TGNKE

-1063 QWQLL
+1063 QWDLL

-1073 DQLESEIRKAI
+1073 DQLEKLINEKIKQI

>member
-1 MQATNDNP
+1 MAI
-9 VLNNPYEEPK
+9 PK
-19 FYYDTDMNGNIDYQT
+19 PLVSPRNCLT
-34 VISGRRSFGYDVN
+34 SG
-47 IVPNKPGSQAMFSQ
+47 
-61 EDFISADPNAEFI
+61 
-74 NTIRK
+74 
-79 EVKAWREAGY
+79 
-89 PKASRITKE
+89 
-98 LLDFWFNNRERRAN
+98 L
-112 LRLFFCQ
+112 
-119 REAVETAVW
+119 
-128 LNEIA
+128 A

-142 ILNLLGERRHSVSDD
+142 ILNLLGERRHTVSTD
-157 DANVLPRTAFKMAT
+157 DAYVLPRTAFKMAT

-223 SQRSNNFERADYYHQ
+223 SQRSNNFERTDYYHQ

-245 FEKELGGLNAS
+245 FEKDLGGLNAS

-278 DGKQKWVNGKLE
+278 DGKQKWVDGELV

-325 YLPKTNKDKSL
+325 YLPRQNKDKSL
-336 SDDEKS
+336 TEDEKS

-376 TPYYLKGSGYKEYS
+376 TPYYLKGSGYPEYS

-413 YLPAYDNTTDLDE
+413 FLPAYDNTPDLDE
-426 PKLRNIYDCIKDK
+426 PKLRNIYDSIKDK

-449 KKDREDL
+449 KKDKEDQ
-456 AADVGTRRV
+456 
-465 ASAPVETQRVVSA
+465 VETPLIAQA

-493 KDYEDY
+493 NDYIDY
-499 DRGLRQSY
+499 DRGLRQAY
-507 EAMGTLYTAPPVM
+507 EAMGTLYTAPPVL
-520 IIVCNNTTVSH
+520 IVVCNNTTVSH

-539 YQDGVD
+539 YQDGVNED
-545 EEGEPRYRKGRYK
+545 GEPRYRKGRFD
-558 VFSNYDDYGMP
+558 VFSNYDGMGLP
-569 EEKFPTLLIDSS
+569 KEKFPTLLIDSS
-581 ALDEASARID
+581 ALDEASTRID

-598 SKEIE
+598 VNEIE
-603 DFRHEYANQ
+603 EFRHEYANQ
-612 HGAGSADNI
+612 HGAGSADNL

-687 QSYDLTPYDKLG
+687 QSYDLIPYDKLG

-706 LHRYNPENV
+706 LYKYNKENI

-733 FKGGETVVTPPQKPK
+733 FKGGDTVVTKPQKPK
-748 NIIRA
+748 AIIRA
-753 LPERQA
+753 LPERQQ
-759 TMEIR
+759 MEIR
-764 FPVITGYRSDNVE
+764 FPVITGYRSDNIE
-777 GTLTAKFEG
+777 GSLTADFTG
-786 LPKFVLDFNKI
+786 LPKFQLNFNQI

-802 LQTIVNGDKKM
+802 LQTVVNGDQKM
-813 MKTDYM
+813 LKTDYK
-819 ELRDSQVV
+819 ELRDSQVI

-854 KKIVETWFNEQLEIR
+854 KKIVETWYNEQLEII
-869 GGDGSPDQKRLVML
+869 GGDGSADQKRLVML
-883 WDYKAVLASIMEGVH
+883 WDYKAVLGNINEGIH
-898 QANQDQEI
+898 KANADHEEI
-906 ISAVLNYY
+906 TAVLNYY
-914 NPEGSTAHVFRPT
+914 NPEGSTIHVYRPT
-927 NKTVW
+927 NKTVY

-949 QQIAAKTLDAMECVV
+949 QQIAAKTLDAMECVEC
-964 SWVRNQYLGFRIPY
+964 WVKNTYLGFRIPY
-978 TVGDENKDY
+978 TVGDENKEY
-987 QPTFIVRAGARASSP
+987 QPTFIVRVKGI
-1002 ALLAGEDVCA
+1002 
-1012 PQNAGEDARA
+1012 
-1022 PKNLIVECMDFDADN
+1022 NLIVECEDFDSDK
-1037 SGNKD
+1037 SGNKE

-1063 QWQLL
+1063 TWDLL

-1073 DQLESEIRKAI
+1073 YQLEKLINDKIKQL

>member
-1 MQATNDNP
+1 MTQSDNP
-9 VLNNPYEEPK
+9 VLNNPYEEPQ
-19 FYYDTDMNGNIDYQT
+19 FYYDTDLNGNIDYET
-34 VISGRRSFGYDVN
+34 IINGRRPFGYDVN
-47 IVPNKPGSQAMFSQ
+47 IVPKKRGDKGIFSQ
-61 EDFISADPNAEFI
+61 GEFASADPNAEFI
-74 NTIRK
+74 NGIRK
-79 EVKAWREAGY
+79 EVKTWREAGY
-89 PKASRITKE
+89 PKSSRITKE
-98 LLDFWFNNRERRAN
+98 LLDFWFNNPERRAN

-119 REAVETAVW
+119 REAVETAIW

-142 ILNLLGERRHSVSDD
+142 ILNLLSERRHTVSAD
-157 DANVLPRTAFKMAT
+157 DAYVLPRTAFKMAT

-211 IRDRLGVLQLDY
+211 IRDRLGVLQLDNN
-223 SQRSNNFERADYYHQ
+223 QRSNNFERTDYYHQ

-245 FEKELGGLNAS
+245 FEKELGGLNSS

-278 DGKQKWVNGKLE
+278 DGKIVYRNGEMVQQKE
-290 TQKDKEDYSV
+290 TEDYSV
-300 MLSRIL
+300 LLNRVL

-325 YLPKTNKDKSL
+325 YLPKTNKDKTL
-336 SDDEKS
+336 TDDEKT
-342 DLKQENEAAMVWYEG
+342 DLKQENETAMVWYEG

-364 GYKLQQVYDLSA
+364 GYKLQHVYDLSA
-376 TPYYLKGSGYKEYS
+376 TPYYLKGSGYPEYS

-413 YLPAYDNTTDLDE
+413 FLPSYDNTSDLDE
-426 PKLRNIYDCIKDK
+426 PKLRNIYESIKDK
-439 LPKRGMRAQK
+439 LPKRGIRGQRK
-449 KKDREDL
+449 QDKEDNVDTSNL
-456 AADVGTRRV
+456 
-465 ASAPVETQRVVSA
+465 PVQA

-493 KDYEDY
+493 KDYVDY
-499 DRGLRQSY
+499 DKGMREAY
-507 EAMGTLYTAPPVM
+507 EEMGTIYSAPPVL
-520 IIVCNNTTVSH
+520 IVVCNNTTVSH

-539 YQDGVD
+539 YQDGVNED
-545 EEGEPRYRKGRYK
+545 GEPRYRHGRYE
-558 VFSNYDDYGMP
+558 VFSNYDMMGSPKD
-569 EEKFPTLLIDSS
+569 KFPTLLIDST
-581 ALDEASARID
+581 ALDEASTRID
-591 EAFKKAY
+591 ENFKKAY
-598 SKEIE
+598 VREIE
-603 DFRHEYANQ
+603 EFKHEYANQ
-612 HGAGSADNI
+612 HGAGSADTL

-687 QSYDLTPYDKLG
+687 QSYDLIPYNKDG
-699 REIDRKD
+699 QEIERKE
-706 LHRYNPENV
+706 LYKYKKENI
-715 TYKFPPEYARI
+715 TFKFPPEYARI

-733 FKGGETVVTPPQKPK
+733 FKGGKTVVTKPQKPK
-748 NIIRA
+748 TIIRP
-753 LPERQA
+753 LPERQS

-764 FPVITGYRSDNVE
+764 FPVITGYRSDNIE
-777 GTLTAKFEG
+777 GTLTADYTG
-786 LPKFVLDFNKI
+786 LPKFVLDFNNI
-797 PTETV
+797 PQWTV
-802 LQTIVNGDKKM
+802 LQTVVNGDQKM
-813 MKTDYM
+813 LKSDYKDM
-819 ELRDSQVV
+819 RDSQVI

-854 KKIVETWFNEQLEIR
+854 KTIVETWYNNQLEIK
-869 GGDGSPDQKRLVML
+869 GGDGSPEQKRLVML
-883 WDYKAVLASIMEGVH
+883 WNYKAVLDDINEGIH
-898 QANQDQEI
+898 KANADKEI

-914 NPEGSTAHVFRPT
+914 NPEGSTRNVYRPT
-927 NKTVW
+927 NKPVY
-932 PTQKS
+932 PTIHS
-937 HVNYVIAEDNSW
+937 HVNYVICEDNSW
-949 QQIAAKTLDAMECVV
+949 QQIAAKTLDGMECVLC
-964 SWVRNQYLGFRIPY
+964 WVKNTYLGFRVPY
-978 TVGDENKDY
+978 TVADDNREY
-987 QPTFIVRAGARASSP
+987 QPSFIVRVKTPG
-1002 ALLAGEDVCA
+1002 DNIV
-1012 PQNAGEDARA
+1012 
-1022 PKNLIVECMDFDADN
+1022 NLIVECEDFDSDK
-1037 SGNKD
+1037 SGNKE

-1063 QWQLL
+1063 QWDLL

-1073 DQLESEIRKAI
+1073 DKLENLIIDKIQKL

>member
-1 MQATNDNP
+1 MQANNDNP
-9 VLNNPYEEPK
+9 VLNNPYEEPQY
-19 FYYDTDMNGNIDYQT
+19 YYDTDMNGNIDYQT
-34 VISGRRSFGYDVN
+34 VINGRRPYGYDVN
-47 IVPNKPGSQAMFSQ
+47 IVPKKRSGQAIFSQ
-61 EDFISADPNAEFI
+61 EDFISIDPNAEFI
-74 NTIRK
+74 NGIRK
-79 EVKAWREAGY
+79 EVKTWREGGY

-98 LLDFWFNNRERRAN
+98 LLDFWFNNKERRTN

-142 ILNLLGERRHSVSDD
+142 ILNLLGERRHSVSKD
-157 DANVLPRTAFKMAT
+157 DAYVLPRTAFKMAT

-223 SQRSNNFERADYYHQ
+223 SQRSNNYERTDYYHQ

-245 FEKELGGLNAS
+245 FEKELGGLNSS

-269 FSGKHASPL
+269 FAGKHASPL
-278 DGKQKWVNGKLE
+278 DGKQKWVNGELV

-300 MLSRIL
+300 LLSRVL

-336 SDDEKS
+336 TDDEKN
-342 DLKQENEAAMVWYEG
+342 DLKQENDAAMVWYEG

-364 GYKLQQVYDLSA
+364 GYKLQHVYDLSA
-376 TPYYLKGSGYKEYS
+376 TPYYLKGSGYPEYS

-413 YLPAYDNTTDLDE
+413 YLPAYDNTPDLDE
-426 PKLRNIYDCIKDK
+426 PKLRNIYESIKDK
-439 LPKRGMRAQK
+439 LPKRGIRGQK
-449 KKDREDL
+449 KKDKEDNVDNSSL
-456 AADVGTRRV
+456 IV
-465 ASAPVETQRVVSA
+465 QA

-493 KDYEDY
+493 KDYEEY
-499 DRGLRQSY
+499 DRGLRQAF
-507 EAMGTLYTAPPVM
+507 EAMGSLYTAPPVL
-520 IIVCNNTTVSH
+520 IVVCNNTTVSH

-539 YQDGVD
+539 YQDGVNED
-545 EEGEPRYRKGRYK
+545 GEPRYRRGRFD
-558 VFSNYDDYGMP
+558 VFSNYDGMGLP
-569 EEKFPTLLIDSS
+569 KEKFPTLLIDSS
-581 ALDEASARID
+581 ALDEASATID
-591 EAFKKAY
+591 EGFKKAY
-598 SKEIE
+598 AKEIE
-603 DFRHEYANQ
+603 DFKHEYANQ
-612 HGAGSADNI
+612 HGAGSADNL

-636 PGKLGG
+636 PGKLGA

-687 QSYDLTPYDKLG
+687 QSYDLIPYDKLG
-699 REIDRKD
+699 HEINRKE
-706 LHRYNPENV
+706 LYKYKEENI
-715 TYKFPPEYARI
+715 TFKFPPEYARI

-733 FKGGETVVTPPQKPK
+733 FKGGKTVVSPPQKPK
-748 NIIRA
+748 NILRA
-753 LPERQA
+753 LPERQQQ
-759 TMEIR
+759 MEIR
-764 FPVITGYRSDNVE
+764 FPVITGYRSDNIE
-777 GTLTAKFEG
+777 GTLTADFTG
-786 LPKFVLDFNKI
+786 LPKFKLDFNKI

-802 LQTIVNGDKKM
+802 LQTVVNGEKKM
-813 MKTDYM
+813 LMSDYK
-819 ELRDSQVV
+819 ELRDSQVI
-827 YYFAHLMIREY
+827 YYFAHLMIREF
-838 YTSREHG
+838 YTSKEHG

-854 KKIVETWFNEQLEIR
+854 RNIVETWYHEQLEIQ
-869 GGDGSPDQKRLVML
+869 GGDGSPEQKRLVML
-883 WDYKAVLASIMEGVH
+883 WNYKAVLDNIIEGIH
-898 QANQDQEI
+898 QANADHEEI
-906 ISAVLNYY
+906 TAVLNYY
-914 NPEGSTAHVFRPT
+914 NPEGSTRYVYRPT
-927 NKTVW
+927 NKDVY

-937 HVNYVIAEDNSW
+937 HINFVIAEDNSW
-949 QQIAAKTLDAMECVV
+949 QQIAAMKLDAMDCVV
-964 SWVRNQYLGFRIPY
+964 SWVKNTYLDFRIPY
-978 TVGDENKDY
+978 TVGDENKEY
-987 QPTFIVRAGARASSP
+987 KPTFIVKVKKGDSII
-1002 ALLAGEDVCA
+1002 
-1012 PQNAGEDARA
+1012 
-1022 PKNLIVECMDFDADN
+1022 NLIVECQDFDADN
-1037 SGNKD
+1037 TGNKE

-1063 QWQLL
+1063 QWDLL
-1068 EVRDI
+1068 VLRDI
-1073 DQLESEIRKAI
+1073 DQFENLFNKKIKQL

>member
-1 MQATNDNP
+1 MQANNDNP
-9 VLNNPYEEPK
+9 VLNNPYEEPQY
-19 FYYDTDMNGNIDYQT
+19 YYDTDMNGNIDYAT
-34 VISGRRSFGYDVN
+34 VINGRRPFGYDVN
-47 IVPNKPGSQAMFSQ
+47 IVPKKRGEKTFFSQ
-61 EDFISADPNAEFI
+61 EDFISVDPNAEFI
-74 NTIRK
+74 NGIRK

-98 LLDFWFNNRERRAN
+98 LLDFWFNNKERRAN

-142 ILNLLGERRHSVSDD
+142 ILNLLGERRHTVSKD
-157 DANVLPRTAFKMAT
+157 DAYVLPRTAFKMAT

-211 IRDRLGVLQLDY
+211 IRDRLSVLQLDY
-223 SQRSNNFERADYYHQ
+223 SQRSNNFERTDYYHQ

-278 DGKQKWVNGKLE
+278 DGKQKWVDGELV

-325 YLPKTNKDKSL
+325 YLPKQNKDKSL
-336 SDDEKS
+336 TEDEKS

-376 TPYYLKGSGYKEYS
+376 TPYYLKGSGYPEYS

-413 YLPAYDNTTDLDE
+413 FLPAYDNTTDLDE
-426 PKLRNIYDCIKDK
+426 PKLRNIYDSIKDK
-439 LPKRGMRAQK
+439 LPKRGIRAQK
-449 KKDREDL
+449 KKDKED
-456 AADVGTRRV
+456 R
-465 ASAPVETQRVVSA
+465 SAEGRLQGKNVDTSILSVQA

-499 DRGLRQSY
+499 DRGLRQAY
-507 EAMGTLYTAPPVM
+507 EAMGTLYTAPPVL
-520 IIVCNNTTVSH
+520 IVVCNNTTVSH

-539 YQDGVD
+539 YQDGVNED
-545 EEGEPRYRKGRYK
+545 GEPRYRKGRFD
-558 VFSNYDDYGMP
+558 VFSNYDGMGLP
-569 EEKFPTLLIDSS
+569 KEKFPTLLIDSS
-581 ALDEASARID
+581 ALDEASTRID

-598 SKEIE
+598 ANEIE
-603 DFRHEYANQ
+603 EFRHEYANQ
-612 HGAGSADNI
+612 HGAGSADNL

-687 QSYDLTPYDKLG
+687 QSYDLIPYDKLG

-706 LHRYNPENV
+706 LYKYKEENV

-733 FKGGETVVTPPQKPK
+733 FKGGDTVVTKPQKPK
-748 NIIRA
+748 AIIRA
-753 LPERQA
+753 LPERNQ
-759 TMEIR
+759 MEIR
-764 FPVITGYRSDNVE
+764 FPVITGYRSDNIE
-777 GTLTAKFEG
+777 GSLKADFTG
-786 LPKFVLDFNKI
+786 LPKFQLNFNQI

-802 LQTIVNGDKKM
+802 LQTVVNGDKKM
-813 MKTDYM
+813 LKTDYK
-819 ELRDSQVV
+819 ELRDLQVI

-854 KKIVETWFNEQLEIR
+854 KQIVETWYNEQLEIV
-869 GGDGSPDQKRLVML
+869 GGDGSTEQKRLVML
-883 WDYKAVLASIMEGVH
+883 WNYKAVLDNIMEGVH
-898 QANQDQEI
+898 KANEDHEE

-914 NPEGSTAHVFRPT
+914 NPEGSTIHVYRPT
-927 NKTVW
+927 NKTVY

-949 QQIAAKTLDAMECVV
+949 QQIAAQTLDSLECVEC
-964 SWVRNQYLGFRIPY
+964 WVKNTYLGFRIPY
-978 TVGDENKDY
+978 TVGDENKEY
-987 QPTFIVRAGARASSP
+987 QPTFIVRVKGI
-1002 ALLAGEDVCA
+1002 
-1012 PQNAGEDARA
+1012 
-1022 PKNLIVECMDFDADN
+1022 NLIVECEDFDSDK
-1037 SGNKD
+1037 SGNKE

-1063 QWQLL
+1063 TWDLL

-1073 DQLESEIRKAI
+1073 DQLEKLINDKIKQL

>member
-1 MQATNDNP
+1 MQANNDNP
-9 VLNNPYEEPK
+9 VLNNPYEEPQY
-19 FYYDTDMNGNIDYQT
+19 YYDTDMNGNIDYAT
-34 VISGRRSFGYDVN
+34 VINGRRPFGYDVN
-47 IVPNKPGSQAMFSQ
+47 IVPKKRGEKTFFSQ
-61 EDFISADPNAEFI
+61 EDFISVDPNAEFI
-74 NTIRK
+74 NGIRK

-98 LLDFWFNNRERRAN
+98 LLDFWFNNKERRAN

-142 ILNLLGERRHSVSDD
+142 ILNLLGERRHTVSTD
-157 DANVLPRTAFKMAT
+157 DAYVLPRTAFKMAT

-211 IRDRLGVLQLDY
+211 IRDRLSVLQLDY
-223 SQRSNNFERADYYHQ
+223 SQRSNNFERTDYYHQ

-278 DGKQKWVNGKLE
+278 DGKQKWVDGELV

-325 YLPKTNKDKSL
+325 YLPRQNKDKSL
-336 SDDEKS
+336 TDDEKC

-376 TPYYLKGSGYKEYS
+376 TPYYLKGSGYPEYS

-413 YLPAYDNTTDLDE
+413 FLPAYDNTTDLDE
-426 PKLRNIYDCIKDK
+426 PKLRNIYESIKDK
-439 LPKRGMRAQK
+439 LPKRGIRAQK
-449 KKDREDL
+449 KKDKEDKVDTSTL
-456 AADVGTRRV
+456 SV
-465 ASAPVETQRVVSA
+465 QA

-499 DRGLRQSY
+499 DRGLRQAF
-507 EAMGTLYTAPPVM
+507 EAMGTLYTAPPVL
-520 IIVCNNTTVSH
+520 IVVCNNTTVSH

-539 YQDGVD
+539 YQDGVNED
-545 EEGEPRYRKGRYK
+545 GEPRYRKGRFD
-558 VFSNYDDYGMP
+558 VFSNYDGMGLP
-569 EEKFPTLLIDSS
+569 KEKFPTLLIDSS
-581 ALDEASARID
+581 ALDEASTRID

-598 SKEIE
+598 ANEIE
-603 DFRHEYANQ
+603 EFRHEYANQ
-612 HGAGSADNI
+612 HGAGSADNL

-687 QSYDLTPYDKLG
+687 QSYDLIPYDKLG

-706 LHRYNPENV
+706 LYKYKEENI

-733 FKGGETVVTPPQKPK
+733 FKGGDTVVTKPQKPK
-748 NIIRA
+748 AIIRA
-753 LPERQA
+753 LPERQQ
-759 TMEIR
+759 MEIR
-764 FPVITGYRSDNVE
+764 FPVITGYRSDNIE
-777 GTLTAKFEG
+777 GSLKADFTG
-786 LPKFVLDFNKI
+786 LPKFQLNFNQI

-802 LQTIVNGDKKM
+802 LQTVVNGDQKM
-813 MKTDYM
+813 LKTDYK
-819 ELRDSQVV
+819 ELRDLQVI

-854 KKIVETWFNEQLEIR
+854 KQIVETWYNEQLEIV
-869 GGDGSPDQKRLVML
+869 GGDGSTEQKRLVML
-883 WDYKAVLASIMEGVH
+883 WNYKAVLDNIMEGVH
-898 QANQDQEI
+898 KANEDHEE

-914 NPEGSTAHVFRPT
+914 NPEGSTIHVYRPT
-927 NKTVW
+927 NKTVY

-949 QQIAAKTLDAMECVV
+949 QQIAVQTLDSMECVEC
-964 SWVRNQYLGFRIPY
+964 WVKNTYLGFRIPY
-978 TVGDENKDY
+978 TVGDENKEY
-987 QPTFIVRAGARASSP
+987 QPTFIVRVKGI
-1002 ALLAGEDVCA
+1002 
-1012 PQNAGEDARA
+1012 
-1022 PKNLIVECMDFDADN
+1022 NLIVECEDFDGDK
-1037 SGNKD
+1037 SGNKE

-1063 QWQLL
+1063 TWDLL

-1073 DQLESEIRKAI
+1073 DQLEKLINDKIKQL

>member
-1 MQATNDNP
+1 MQANNDNP
-9 VLNNPYEEPK
+9 VLNNPYEEPQY
-19 FYYDTDMNGNIDYQT
+19 YYDTDMNGNIDYAT
-34 VISGRRSFGYDVN
+34 VINGRRPFGYDVN
-47 IVPNKPGSQAMFSQ
+47 IVPKKRGDKTIFSQ
-61 EDFISADPNAEFI
+61 EDFISVDPNAEFI
-74 NTIRK
+74 NGIRK
-79 EVKAWREAGY
+79 EVKAWRETGY

-98 LLDFWFNNRERRAN
+98 LLDFWFNNKERRAN

-142 ILNLLGERRHSVSDD
+142 ILNLLGERRHTVSKD
-157 DANVLPRTAFKMAT
+157 DAYVLPRTAFKMAT

-211 IRDRLGVLQLDY
+211 IRDRLSVLQLDY
-223 SQRSNNFERADYYHQ
+223 SQRSNNFERTDYYHQ

-269 FSGKHASPL
+269 FSG
-278 DGKQKWVNGKLE
+278 
-290 TQKDKEDYSV
+290 SV

-325 YLPKTNKDKSL
+325 YLPKQNKDKSL
-336 SDDEKS
+336 TDDEKS

-376 TPYYLKGSGYKEYS
+376 TPYYLKGSGYPEYS

-426 PKLRNIYDCIKDK
+426 PKLRNIYECIKDK
-439 LPKRGMRAQK
+439 LPKRGIRAQK
-449 KKDREDL
+449 KKDKEDNVDTSVL
-456 AADVGTRRV
+456 TV
-465 ASAPVETQRVVSA
+465 QA

-499 DRGLRQSY
+499 DRGLRQAY
-507 EAMGTLYTAPPVM
+507 EAMGTLYTAPPVL
-520 IIVCNNTTVSH
+520 IVVCNNTTVSH

-539 YQDGVD
+539 YQDGVNED
-545 EEGEPRYRKGRYK
+545 GEPRYRKGRFD
-558 VFSNYDDYGMP
+558 VFSNYDGMGLP
-569 EEKFPTLLIDSS
+569 KEKFPTLLIDSS
-581 ALDEASARID
+581 ALDEASTRID

-598 SKEIE
+598 ANEIE
-603 DFRHEYANQ
+603 EFRHEYANQ
-612 HGAGSADNI
+612 HGAGSADNL

-687 QSYDLTPYDKLG
+687 QSYDLIPYDKLG

-706 LHRYNPENV
+706 LKRYNPENV

-733 FKGGETVVTPPQKPK
+733 FKGGQTVVTKPQKPK
-748 NIIRA
+748 AIIRA
-753 LPERQA
+753 LPERKQ
-759 TMEIR
+759 MEIR
-764 FPVITGYRSDNVE
+764 FPVITGYRSDNIE
-777 GTLTAKFEG
+777 GSLKADFTG
-786 LPKFVLDFNKI
+786 LPKFQLNFNQI

-802 LQTIVNGDKKM
+802 LQTVVNGDQKM
-813 MKTDYM
+813 LKTDYK
-819 ELRDSQVV
+819 ELRDSQVI

-854 KKIVETWFNEQLEIR
+854 KQIVETWYNEQLEIV
-869 GGDGSPDQKRLVML
+869 GGDGSTEQKRLVML
-883 WDYKAVLASIMEGVH
+883 WDYKVVLGNINEGIH
-898 QANQDQEI
+898 KANADHEEI
-906 ISAVLNYY
+906 TAVLNYY
-914 NPEGSTAHVFRPT
+914 NPEGSTIHVYRPT
-927 NKTVW
+927 NKTVY

-949 QQIAAKTLDAMECVV
+949 QQIAAKTLDAMECVEC
-964 SWVRNQYLGFRIPY
+964 WVKNTYLGFRIPY
-978 TVGDENKDY
+978 TVGDENKEY
-987 QPTFIVRAGARASSP
+987 QPTFIVRVKGI
-1002 ALLAGEDVCA
+1002 
-1012 PQNAGEDARA
+1012 
-1022 PKNLIVECMDFDADN
+1022 NLIVECEDFDSDK
-1037 SGNKD
+1037 SGNKE

-1063 QWQLL
+1063 TWDLL

-1073 DQLESEIRKAI
+1073 DQLEKLINDKIKQL

>member
-1 MQATNDNP
+1 MQANNDNP
-9 VLNNPYEEPK
+9 VLNNPYEEPQY
-19 FYYDTDMNGNIDYQT
+19 YYDTDMNGNIDYAT
-34 VISGRRSFGYDVN
+34 VINGRRPFGYDVN
-47 IVPNKPGSQAMFSQ
+47 IVPKKRGDQTIFSQ
-61 EDFISADPNAEFI
+61 EDFITVDPNAEFI
-74 NTIRK
+74 NGIRK
-79 EVKAWREAGY
+79 EVKSWREAGY

-98 LLDFWFNNRERRAN
+98 LLVFWFNNRERRAN

-142 ILNLLGERRHSVSDD
+142 ILNLLGERRHTVSKD
-157 DANVLPRTAFKMAT
+157 DAYVLPRTAFKMAT

-211 IRDRLGVLQLDY
+211 IRDRLSVLQLDY
-223 SQRSNNFERADYYHQ
+223 SQRSNNFERTDYYHQ

-245 FEKELGGLNAS
+245 FEKDLGGLNAS
-256 ITIVNYQQFLPRV
+256 ITIVNFQQFLPRV
-269 FSGKHASPL
+269 FAGKHASPL
-278 DGKQKWVNGKLE
+278 DGKIVYRNGEMVQQKE
-290 TQKDKEDYSV
+290 TEDYSV
-300 MLSRIL
+300 LLSRVL

-311 GKRIVVIND
+311 GKRIIVIND

-325 YLPKTNKDKSL
+325 YLPRQTKDKSL
-336 SDDEKS
+336 TDDEKN
-342 DLKQENEAAMVWYEG
+342 DLKQENDTAMVWYEG

-364 GYKLQQVYDLSA
+364 GYKLQHVYDLSA
-376 TPYYLKGSGYKEYS
+376 TPYYLKGSGYPEYS

-413 YLPAYDNTTDLDE
+413 FLPAYDNTDLDE
-426 PKLRNIYDCIKDK
+426 PKLRNIYESIKDK
-439 LPKRGMRAQK
+439 LPKRGIRAQK
-449 KKDREDL
+449 KKDKEDNVDTSAL
-456 AADVGTRRV
+456 AA
-465 ASAPVETQRVVSA
+465 QA

-499 DRGLRQSY
+499 DRGLRQAY
-507 EAMGTLYTAPPVM
+507 EAMGTLYTAPPVL
-520 IIVCNNTTVSH
+520 IVVCNNTTVSH

-539 YQDGVD
+539 YQDGVNED
-545 EEGEPRYRKGRYK
+545 GEPRYRKGRFD
-558 VFSNYDDYGMP
+558 VFSNYDGMGLP
-569 EEKFPTLLIDSS
+569 KEKFPTLLIDSS
-581 ALDEASARID
+581 ALDEASTRID

-598 SKEIE
+598 ANEIE
-603 DFRHEYANQ
+603 EFRHEYANQ
-612 HGAGSADNI
+612 HGAGSADNL

-636 PGKLGG
+636 SGKLGG

-687 QSYDLTPYDKLG
+687 QSYDLIPYDRAG
-699 REIDRKD
+699 QEIDRKD
-706 LHRYNPENV
+706 LYKYKEENV

-733 FKGGETVVTPPQKPK
+733 FKGGKTVVTKPQKPK
-748 NIIRA
+748 AIIRA
-753 LPERQA
+753 LPERQQ
-759 TMEIR
+759 MEIR
-764 FPVITGYRSDNVE
+764 FPVITGYRSDNIE
-777 GTLTAKFEG
+777 GTLTADFRD
-786 LPKFVLDFNKI
+786 LPKFQLNFNQI
-797 PTETV
+797 PTETI
-802 LQTIVNGDKKM
+802 LQTIVNGDQKM
-813 MKTDYM
+813 LKTDYM
-819 ELRDSQVV
+819 ELRDSQVI

-854 KKIVETWFNEQLEIR
+854 KQIVETWYNEQLEIV
-869 GGDGSPDQKRLVML
+869 GGDGSSEQKRLVML
-883 WDYKAVLASIMEGVH
+883 WNYKAVLGNIMEGVH
-898 QANQDQEI
+898 KANEDHEE

-914 NPEGSTAHVFRPT
+914 NPEGSTIHVYRPT

-937 HVNYVIAEDNSW
+937 HVNLVIAEDNSW
-949 QQIAAKTLDAMECVV
+949 QQIAARTLDAMDSVEC
-964 SWVRNQYLGFRIPY
+964 WVKNTYLGFRIPY
-978 TVGDENKDY
+978 TVGDENKEY
-987 QPTFIVRAGARASSP
+987 QPTFIVRVKGI
-1002 ALLAGEDVCA
+1002 
-1012 PQNAGEDARA
+1012 
-1022 PKNLIVECMDFDADN
+1022 NLIVECEDFDSDK
-1037 SGNKD
+1037 SGNKE

-1063 QWQLL
+1063 TWDLL

-1073 DQLESEIRKAI
+1073 DQLEKLINEKIKQL

>member
-1 MQATNDNP
+1 MDKDNVTTIHNDNP

-19 FYYDTDMNGNIDYQT
+19 YYYDTDLSGNIDYNK
-34 VISGRRSFGYDVN
+34 VINGRRPFGYDVN
-47 IVPNKPGSQAMFSQ
+47 IVPNKRGGQTIFSQ
-61 EDFISADPNAEFI
+61 GDFASSDPNAEFI
-74 NTIRK
+74 NTIRE
-79 EVKAWREAGY
+79 EVKKWRLDGY
-89 PKASRITKE
+89 PRASRITKE
-98 LLDFWFNNRERRAN
+98 LLDYWFNNKERQSN

-142 ILNLLGERRHSVSDD
+142 ILNLLGERRHTVSED

-211 IRDRLGVLQLDY
+211 IRDRLGVLQLDF
-223 SQRSNNFERADYYHQ
+223 SQRSNNFERTDYYHQ

-245 FEKELGGLNAS
+245 FEKELGGLNSS

-278 DGKQKWVNGKLE
+278 DGKQKWVDGKLVQ
-290 TQKDKEDYSV
+290 QKDKEDYSV
-300 MLSRIL
+300 MLNRIL

-311 GKRIVVIND
+311 GKRIVIIND

-325 YLPKTNKDKSL
+325 YLPKDIKEKLN
-336 SDDEKS
+336 DDEKS
-342 DLKQENEAAMVWYEG
+342 EMKSENENARVWYEG

-364 GYKLQQVYDLSA
+364 GYKIQHVYDLSA

-390 LFPWVVSD
+390 LYPWVVSD

-413 YLPAYDNTTDLDE
+413 FLPAYDNTTDLEE
-426 PKLRNIYDCIKDK
+426 PKLRNIYEFVKDK
-439 LPKRGMRAQK
+439 LPKRGMKAQK
-449 KKDREDL
+449 KKDKEEKVDPQNTI
-456 AADVGTRRV
+456 AA
-465 ASAPVETQRVVSA
+465 QA

-499 DRGLRQSY
+499 DKGLRESF
-507 EAMGTLYTAPPVM
+507 EAMGSLYSAPPVM
-520 IIVCNNTTVSH
+520 IVVCNNTTVSY

-545 EEGEPRYRKGRYK
+545 NEGEPRYRHGRFPI
-558 VFSNYDDYGMP
+558 FSNYDEMGLP
-569 EEKFPTLLIDSS
+569 KEKFPTLLIDSS
-581 ALDEASARID
+581 ALDDASARID

-598 SKEIE
+598 AKEIE
-603 DFRHEYANQ
+603 EFKHEYANL

-687 QSYDLTPYDKLG
+687 QSYDLIPYDKLG
-699 REIDRKD
+699 REIDRKK
-706 LHRYNPENV
+706 LHKYSPENV

-733 FKGGETVVTPPQKPK
+733 FKGGQTVVTPPQKPK
-748 NIIRA
+748 NILRA
-753 LPERQA
+753 LPERQQQ
-759 TMEIR
+759 MEIR
-764 FPVITGYRSDNVE
+764 FPVITGYRSDNIE
-777 GTLTAKFEG
+777 GTLVADFTN
-786 LPKFVLDFNKI
+786 LPRFKLDFNKI

-802 LQTIVNGDKKM
+802 LQTVVNGDKQM
-813 MKTDYM
+813 LKTDYL
-819 ELRDSQVV
+819 ELRDSQVI

-845 QQFQKFPDI
+845 QQFQRFPDI
-854 KKIVETWFNEQLEIR
+854 KCIVEKWYNEQLEIV
-869 GGDGSPDQKRLVML
+869 GGDGSPEQKRLVML
-883 WDYKAVLASIMEGVH
+883 WNYKAVLDNINEGIH
-898 QANQDQEI
+898 KANADHEEI
-906 ISAVLNYY
+906 TAVLNYY
-914 NPEGSTAHVFRPT
+914 NPEETTAHVYRAT
-927 NKTVW
+927 NKDVY
-932 PTQKS
+932 PTEKS

-949 QQIAAKTLDAMECVV
+949 QQIAAKTLDSMDNVIA
-964 SWVRNQYLGFRIPY
+964 WVKNDYLGFRIPY
-978 TVGDENKDY
+978 TVGDENKVY
-987 QPTFIVRAGARASSP
+987 LPTFIVKVKNTDESII
-1002 ALLAGEDVCA
+1002 
-1012 PQNAGEDARA
+1012 
-1022 PKNLIVECMDFDADN
+1022 NLIVECEKFDSDKT
-1037 SGNKD
+1037 GNKD
-1042 AKRHYLKDYWI
+1042 SKRHYLKERWI

-1063 QWQLL
+1063 QWDLL
-1068 EVRDI
+1068 EVEDI
-1073 DQLESEIRKAI
+1073 DQLKELINEKIK

>member
-1 MQATNDNP
+1 MQANNDNP
-9 VLNNPYEEPK
+9 VLNNPYEEPQY
-19 FYYDTDMNGNIDYQT
+19 YYDTDMNGNIDYAT
-34 VISGRRSFGYDVN
+34 VINGRRPFGYDVN
-47 IVPNKPGSQAMFSQ
+47 IVPKKRGEKTFFSQ
-61 EDFISADPNAEFI
+61 EDFISVDPNAEFI
-74 NTIRK
+74 NGIRK

-98 LLDFWFNNRERRAN
+98 LLDFWFNNKERRAN

-142 ILNLLGERRHSVSDD
+142 ILNLLSERRHTVSKD
-157 DANVLPRTAFKMAT
+157 DAYVLPRTAFKMAT

-211 IRDRLGVLQLDY
+211 IRDRLNVLQLDY
-223 SQRSNNFERADYYHQ
+223 SQRSNNFERTDYYHQ

-278 DGKQKWVNGKLE
+278 DGKQKWVDGELV

-325 YLPKTNKDKSL
+325 YLPRQNKDKSL
-336 SDDEKS
+336 TDDEKC

-376 TPYYLKGSGYKEYS
+376 TPYYLKGSGYPEYS

-413 YLPAYDNTTDLDE
+413 FLPAYDNTTDLDE
-426 PKLRNIYDCIKDK
+426 PKLRNIYESIKDK
-439 LPKRGMRAQK
+439 LPKRGIRAQK
-449 KKDREDL
+449 KKDKEDKVDTSTL
-456 AADVGTRRV
+456 SV
-465 ASAPVETQRVVSA
+465 QA

-499 DRGLRQSY
+499 DRGLRQAF
-507 EAMGTLYTAPPVM
+507 EAMGTLYTAPPVL
-520 IIVCNNTTVSH
+520 IVVCNNTTVSH

-539 YQDGVD
+539 YQDGVNED
-545 EEGEPRYRKGRYK
+545 GEPRYRKGRFD
-558 VFSNYDDYGMP
+558 VFSNYDGMGLP
-569 EEKFPTLLIDSS
+569 KEKFPTLLIDSS
-581 ALDEASARID
+581 ALDEASTRID

-598 SKEIE
+598 ANEIE
-603 DFRHEYANQ
+603 EFRHEYANQ
-612 HGAGSADNI
+612 HGAGSADNL

-687 QSYDLTPYDKLG
+687 QSYDLIPYDKLG

-706 LHRYNPENV
+706 LYKYKEENI

-733 FKGGETVVTPPQKPK
+733 FKGGDTVVTKPQKPK
-748 NIIRA
+748 AIIRA
-753 LPERQA
+753 LPERQQ
-759 TMEIR
+759 MEIR
-764 FPVITGYRSDNVE
+764 FPVITGYRSDNIE
-777 GTLTAKFEG
+777 GSLKADFTG
-786 LPKFVLDFNKI
+786 LPKFQLNFNQI

-802 LQTIVNGDKKM
+802 LQTVVNGDQKM
-813 MKTDYM
+813 LKTDYK
-819 ELRDSQVV
+819 ELRDLQVI

-854 KKIVETWFNEQLEIR
+854 KQIVETWYNEQLEIV
-869 GGDGSPDQKRLVML
+869 GGDGSTEQKRLVML
-883 WDYKAVLASIMEGVH
+883 WNYKAVLDNIMEGVH
-898 QANQDQEI
+898 KANEDHEE

-914 NPEGSTAHVFRPT
+914 NPEDSTIHVYRPT
-927 NKTVW
+927 NKTVY

-949 QQIAAKTLDAMECVV
+949 QQIAVQTLDSMECVEC
-964 SWVRNQYLGFRIPY
+964 WVKNTYLGFRIPY
-978 TVGDENKDY
+978 TVGDENKEY
-987 QPTFIVRAGARASSP
+987 QPTFIVRVKGI
-1002 ALLAGEDVCA
+1002 
-1012 PQNAGEDARA
+1012 
-1022 PKNLIVECMDFDADN
+1022 NLIVECEDFDGDK
-1037 SGNKD
+1037 SGNKE

-1063 QWQLL
+1063 TWDLL

-1073 DQLESEIRKAI
+1073 DQLEKLINDKIKQL

>member
-1 MQATNDNP
+1 MQANNDNP
-9 VLNNPYEEPK
+9 VLNNPYEEPRY
-19 FYYDTDMNGNIDYQT
+19 YYDTDMNGNIDYQN
-34 VISGRRSFGYDVN
+34 IINGRRPFGYDVH
-47 IVPNKPGSQAMFSQ
+47 IVPKKRGDRTLFSQ
-61 EDFISADPNAEFI
+61 GDFVSADPNAEFI
-74 NTIRK
+74 NTIRS

-98 LLDFWFNNRERRAN
+98 LLDFWFNNKERKAN
-112 LRLFFCQ
+112 LSLFFCQ

-142 ILNLLGERRHSVSDD
+142 ILNLLGERRHSVSED
-157 DANVLPRTAFKMAT
+157 DAFVLPRTAFKMAT

-211 IRDRLGVLQLDY
+211 IRDRLGVLQLDF
-223 SQRSNNFERADYYHQ
+223 SKRSNDYERTDYYHQ
-238 RGLIPPQ
+238 RNLIPRH
-245 FEKELGGLNAS
+245 FEKELGGLNSS
-256 ITIVNYQQFLPRV
+256 ITIVNYQQFLPRT

-278 DGKQKWVNGKLE
+278 DGKQKWKDGKLE

-325 YLPKTNKDKSL
+325 YLPRQDKNKTL
-336 SDDEKS
+336 SEDEKN
-342 DLKQENEAAMVWYEG
+342 DLKQENETAMVWHEG

-364 GYKLQQVYDLSA
+364 GYKLQHVYDLSA
-376 TPYYLKGSGYKEYS
+376 TPYYLKGSGYSEYS
-390 LFPWVVSD
+390 LFPCVVSD

-413 YLPAYDNTTDLDE
+413 YLPAYDNTPDLDE
-426 PKLRNIYDCIKDK
+426 PKLRNIYECIKDK
-439 LPKRGMRAQK
+439 LPKRGMKAQK
-449 KKDREDL
+449 KKDKEDQ
-456 AADVGTRRV
+456 AAGVDSV
-465 ASAPVETQRVVSA
+465 AILLQQA

-487 ALEQFV
+487 ALDQFV
-493 KDYEDY
+493 EDYKNY
-499 DRGLRQSY
+499 DRGLREDY

-520 IIVCNNTTVSH
+520 IVVCNNTTVSY
-531 EVYRDIAG
+531 EVYREIAG
-539 YQDGVD
+539 YQDGVNED
-545 EEGEPRYRKGRYK
+545 GEPRYRQGRFDI
-558 VFSNYDDYGMP
+558 FSNYDAMGLP
-569 EEKFPTLLIDSS
+569 KNKFPTLLIDSS
-581 ALDEASARID
+581 ALDEASTRID

-598 SKEIE
+598 ADEIE
-603 DFRHEYANQ
+603 DFKHEYANQ
-612 HGAGSADNI
+612 HGAGSADNL

-687 QSYDLTPYDKLG
+687 QSYDLIAYDKLG
-699 REIDRKD
+699 REIDPKD
-706 LHRYNPENV
+706 IYKYNKENI

-733 FKGGETVVTPPQKPK
+733 FKGGQTVVTKPQKPK
-748 NIIRA
+748 AIVRA

-764 FPVITGYRSDNVE
+764 FPVITGYRSDNIE
-777 GTLTAKFEG
+777 GTLSAKFEG

-797 PTETV
+797 PTKTA
-802 LQTIVNGDKKM
+802 LQSVVNDKEYLL
-813 MKTDYM
+813 KTDYM
-819 ELRDSQVV
+819 ELRDAQVI

-845 QQFQKFPDI
+845 QQFQRFPDI
-854 KKIVETWFNEQLEIR
+854 KRIVETWYNTQLEIR
-869 GGDGSPDQKRLVML
+869 GGDGSLEQKRLVML
-883 WDYKAVLASIMEGVH
+883 WDYKAVLANIMEGVH
-898 QANQDQEI
+898 QANANQET

-914 NPEGSTAHVFRPT
+914 NPEGSTVHVFRPT
-927 NKTVW
+927 NRTVW

-937 HVNYVIAEDNSW
+937 HVNYIIAEDNSW
-949 QQIAAKTLDAMECVV
+949 QQIAAQTLDRMDCDVA
-964 SWVRNQYLGFRIPY
+964 WVRNQYLGFRIPY
-978 TVGDENKDY
+978 TVGDENKEY
-987 QPTFIVRAGARASSP
+987 QPSFIVKTK
-1002 ALLAGEDVCA
+1002 DV
-1012 PQNAGEDARA
+1012 
-1022 PKNLIVECMDFDADN
+1022 NLIVECEDFDGDK
-1037 SGNKD
+1037 SGSKE
-1042 AKRHYLKDYWI
+1042 AKRHYLKDYWL

-1068 EVRDI
+1068 EVKDI
-1073 DQLESEIRKAI
+1073 DRLEEEILKAI

>member
-1 MQATNDNP
+1 
-9 VLNNPYEEPK
+9 
-19 FYYDTDMNGNIDYQT
+19 MNGNIDYAT
-34 VISGRRSFGYDVN
+34 VINGRRPFGYDVN
-47 IVPNKPGSQAMFSQ
+47 IVPKKRGEKTFFSQ
-61 EDFISADPNAEFI
+61 EDFISVDPNAEFI
-74 NTIRK
+74 NGIRK
-79 EVKAWREAGY
+79 EVKAWREGGY
-89 PKASRITKE
+89 QKASRITKE
-98 LLDFWFNNRERRAN
+98 LLDFWFNNKERRAN

-142 ILNLLGERRHSVSDD
+142 ILNLLGERRHTVSTD
-157 DANVLPRTAFKMAT
+157 DAYVLPRTAFKMAT

-223 SQRSNNFERADYYHQ
+223 SQRSNNFERTDYYHQ

-278 DGKQKWVNGKLE
+278 DGKQKWMDGELV
-290 TQKDKEDYSV
+290 TQKDKEDFSV

-325 YLPKTNKDKSL
+325 YLPRQNKDKSL
-336 SDDEKS
+336 TDDEKS
-342 DLKQENEAAMVWYEG
+342 DLKQENDTAMVWYEG

-364 GYKLQQVYDLSA
+364 GYKLQHVYDLSA
-376 TPYYLKGSGYKEYS
+376 TPYYLKGSGYPEYS

-398 FGLVDAIESGLVKIP
+398 FGLVKIP
-413 YLPAYDNTTDLDE
+413 YLPAYDNTPDLDE
-426 PKLRNIYDCIKDK
+426 PKLRNIYDSIKDK
-439 LPKRGMRAQK
+439 LPKRGIRAQK
-449 KKDREDL
+449 KKDKEDQVDSSLL
-456 AADVGTRRV
+456 AA
-465 ASAPVETQRVVSA
+465 QA

-499 DRGLRQSY
+499 DRGLRQAY
-507 EAMGTLYTAPPVM
+507 EAMGTLYTAPPVL
-520 IIVCNNTTVSH
+520 IVVCNNTTVSH

-539 YQDGVD
+539 YQDGID
-545 EEGEPRYRKGRYK
+545 EEGEPRYRKGRFD
-558 VFSNYDDYGMP
+558 VFSNYDGMGLP
-569 EEKFPTLLIDSS
+569 KEKFPTLLIDSS

-591 EAFKKAY
+591 ESFKKAY
-598 SKEIE
+598 AKEIE
-603 DFRHEYANQ
+603 DFKHEYANQ
-612 HGAGSADNI
+612 HGAGSADNL

-687 QSYDLTPYDKLG
+687 QSYDLIPYNIKG
-699 REIDRKD
+699 EEIDRKD
-706 LHRYNPENV
+706 LYKYKPENV

-733 FKGGETVVTPPQKPK
+733 FKGGKTVVTKPQKPK
-748 NIIRA
+748 AIIRA
-753 LPERQA
+753 LPERQR
-759 TMEIR
+759 MEIR

-777 GTLTAKFEG
+777 GTLTADFSG
-786 LPKFVLDFNKI
+786 LPKFKLDFNKI

-813 MKTDYM
+813 MKSDYT

-845 QQFQKFPDI
+845 QLFQKFPDI
-854 KKIVETWFNEQLEIR
+854 KRIVETWFNEQLEII
-869 GGDGSPDQKRLVML
+869 GGDGSLEQKRLVML
-883 WDYKAVLASIMEGVH
+883 WDYKAVLGNIMEGVH
-898 QANQDQEI
+898 QANADHEEVT
-906 ISAVLNYY
+906 AVLNYY
-914 NPEGSTAHVFRPT
+914 NPEGSTSHVYRPT

-932 PTQKS
+932 STQKS

-949 QQIAAKTLDAMECVV
+949 QQIATMTLDAMDDVEA
-964 SWVRNQYLGFRIPY
+964 WVRNQYLGLRIPY

-987 QPTFIVRAGARASSP
+987 QPTFIVRVKG
-1002 ALLAGEDVCA
+1002 V
-1012 PQNAGEDARA
+1012 
-1022 PKNLIVECMDFDADN
+1022 NLIVECLDFDGDN
-1037 SGNKD
+1037 SGNKE
-1042 AKRHYLKDYWI
+1042 AKRHYLKNYWI
-1053 PAANNLKTYG
+1053 PAANNLKTFG
-1063 QWQLL
+1063 QWDLL
-1068 EVRDI
+1068 EVRDV
-1073 DQLESEIRKAI
+1073 DQLEEAINQWMAE

>member
-1 MQATNDNP
+1 MDKDNKTIVQNDNP

-19 FYYDTDMNGNIDYQT
+19 YYYDTDLNGNIDYNR
-34 VISGRRSFGYDVN
+34 VINGRRPFGYDVN
-47 IVPNKPGSQAMFSQ
+47 IVPNKRSGQTLFKQ
-61 EDFISADPNAEFI
+61 GDFVSADPNAEFI

-79 EVKAWREAGY
+79 EVKEWREDGY

-98 LLDFWFNNRERRAN
+98 LLDFWFNNKERQTN

-133 ERDPNTGNY
+133 DRGSNMGTY
-142 ILNLLGERRHSVSDD
+142 ILNLLVERRHTVSED

-179 AMLILYNYLNKR
+179 AMLILYNYLNKK

-211 IRDRLGVLQLDY
+211 IRDRLGVLQLDFN
-223 SQRSNNFERADYYHQ
+223 QRSNNFERTDYYHQ

-245 FEKELGGLNAS
+245 FEKELGGLNSS

-269 FSGKHASPL
+269 FAGKHASPL
-278 DGKQKWVNGKLE
+278 DGKQKWIDGKLV
-290 TQKDKEDYSV
+290 TQKEKEDYSV

-325 YLPKTNKDKSL
+325 YLPKETEEKLD
-336 SDDEKS
+336 DDEKK
-342 DLKQENEAAMVWYEG
+342 DNDTAKVWYEG

-364 GYKLQQVYDLSA
+364 GYKIQQVYDLSA

-390 LFPWVVSD
+390 LYPWVVSD

-413 YLPAYDNTTDLDE
+413 FLPAYDNATDLDE
-426 PKLRNIYDCIKDK
+426 PKLRNIYEYVKDK
-439 LPKRGMRAQK
+439 LPKRGMKAQK
-449 KKDREDL
+449 KKDKEDKVDPQKSI
-456 AADVGTRRV
+456 AA
-465 ASAPVETQRVVSA
+465 QA

-487 ALEQFV
+487 ALEQFI

-499 DRGLRQSY
+499 DKGLRESF
-507 EAMGTLYTAPPVM
+507 ESMGTLYTAPPVL
-520 IIVCNNTTVSH
+520 IVVCNNTAVSY

-545 EEGEPRYRKGRYK
+545 KEGEPRYRHGRFPI
-558 VFSNYDDYGMP
+558 FSNYDEMGLP
-569 EEKFPTLLIDSS
+569 KEKLPTLLIDSS
-581 ALDEASARID
+581 ALDDASARID

-598 SKEIE
+598 AKEIE
-603 DFRHEYANQ
+603 EFKHEYANL

-687 QSYDLTPYDKLG
+687 QSYDLIPYNIKG
-699 REIDRKD
+699 EEIDRKN
-706 LHRYNPENV
+706 LHRYSPENI

-733 FKGGETVVTPPQKPK
+733 FKGGQTVVTPPQKPK
-748 NIIRA
+748 NILRA
-753 LPERQA
+753 LPERQQE
-759 TMEIR
+759 MEIR
-764 FPVITGYRSDNVE
+764 FPVITGYRSDNIE
-777 GTLTAKFEG
+777 GTLIPDYTN
-786 LPKFVLDFNKI
+786 LPKFKLDFNKI

-802 LQTIVNGDKKM
+802 LQTVVNGDKQM
-813 MKTDYM
+813 LKTDYL
-819 ELRDSQVV
+819 ELRDSQVI

-845 QQFQKFPDI
+845 QQFQRFPDI
-854 KKIVETWFNEQLEIR
+854 KCIVEKWYNDQLEIV
-869 GGDGSPDQKRLVML
+869 GGDGSPEQKRLVML
-883 WDYKAVLASIMEGVH
+883 WNYKAVLDNINEGIH
-898 QANQDQEI
+898 KANADHEEI
-906 ISAVLNYY
+906 TAVLNYY
-914 NPEGSTAHVFRPT
+914 NPEETTAHVYRAT
-927 NKTVW
+927 NKDVY
-932 PTQKS
+932 PTEKS

-949 QQIAAKTLDAMECVV
+949 QQIAAKTLDSMECIIA
-964 SWVRNQYLGFRIPY
+964 WVKNDYLGFRIPY
-978 TVGDENKDY
+978 TVGDENKVY
-987 QPTFIVRAGARASSP
+987 LPTFIVKVKKTDGSI
-1002 ALLAGEDVCA
+1002 V
-1012 PQNAGEDARA
+1012 
-1022 PKNLIVECMDFDADN
+1022 NLIIECEKFDGDKT
-1037 SGNKD
+1037 GNKD
-1042 AKRHYLKDYWI
+1042 EKRHYLEKRWI

-1063 QWQLL
+1063 QWDLL
-1068 EVRDI
+1068 EVDNI
-1073 DQLESEIRKAI
+1073 DLLKELINKKIQ

>member
-1 MQATNDNP
+1 MQATNNENP

-19 FYYDTDMNGNIDYQT
+19 YYYDTDMNGNIDYAT
-34 VISGRRSFGYDVN
+34 VINGRRPFGYDVN
-47 IVPNKPGSQAMFSQ
+47 IVPKKRGDKTFFSQ
-61 EDFISADPNAEFI
+61 EDFISVDPNAEFI
-74 NTIRK
+74 NGIRK
-79 EVKAWREAGY
+79 EVKTWREAGY

-98 LLDFWFNNRERRAN
+98 LLDFWFNNKERRAN

-142 ILNLLGERRHSVSDD
+142 ILNLLGERRHTVSTD
-157 DANVLPRTAFKMAT
+157 DAFVLPRTAFKMAT

-211 IRDRLGVLQLDY
+211 IRDRLFVLQLDY
-223 SQRSNNFERADYYHQ
+223 SQRSNNFERTDYYHQ

-256 ITIVNYQQFLPRV
+256 ITIINYQQFLPRV

-278 DGKQKWVNGKLE
+278 DGKQKWVDGELVV
-290 TQKDKEDYSV
+290 QKDKEDYSV

-325 YLPKTNKDKSL
+325 YLPKQNKDKNL
-336 SDDEKS
+336 TDDEKS

-376 TPYYLKGSGYKEYS
+376 TPYYLKGSGYPEYS

-413 YLPAYDNTTDLDE
+413 FLPAYDNTTDLDE
-426 PKLRNIYDCIKDK
+426 PKLRNIYESIKDK
-439 LPKRGMRAQK
+439 LPKRGIRAQK
-449 KKDREDL
+449 KKDKEDKIDTSAL
-456 AADVGTRRV
+456 AA
-465 ASAPVETQRVVSA
+465 QA

-499 DRGLRQSY
+499 DRGLRQAY
-507 EAMGTLYTAPPVM
+507 EAMGTLYTAPPVL
-520 IIVCNNTTVSH
+520 IVVCNNTTVSH

-539 YQDGVD
+539 YQDGVNED
-545 EEGEPRYRKGRYK
+545 GEPRYRKGRFD
-558 VFSNYDDYGMP
+558 VFSNYDGMGLP
-569 EEKFPTLLIDSS
+569 KEKFPTLLIDSS
-581 ALDEASARID
+581 ALDEASTRID

-598 SKEIE
+598 ANEIE
-603 DFRHEYANQ
+603 EFRHEYANQ
-612 HGAGSADNI
+612 HGAGSADNL

-687 QSYDLTPYDKLG
+687 QSYDLIPYDKAG
-699 REIDRKD
+699 REIDRRD
-706 LHRYNPENV
+706 LYKYKEENV

-726 IGVPFNT
+726 IGVPFNN
-733 FKGGETVVTPPQKPK
+733 FKGGQTVVTKPQKPK
-748 NIIRA
+748 AIIRA
-753 LPERQA
+753 LPERQQ
-759 TMEIR
+759 MEIR
-764 FPVITGYRSDNVE
+764 FPVITGYRSDNIE
-777 GTLTAKFEG
+777 GSLTADFAG
-786 LPKFVLDFNKI
+786 LPKFQLNFNQI
-797 PTETV
+797 PTETI
-802 LQTIVNGDKKM
+802 LQTIVNGDQKM
-813 MKTDYM
+813 LKTDYK
-819 ELRDSQVV
+819 ELRDSQVI

-854 KKIVETWFNEQLEIR
+854 KKIVETWYNGQLEII
-869 GGDGSPDQKRLVML
+869 GGDGSTEQKRLVML
-883 WDYKAVLASIMEGVH
+883 WNYKAVLDNIMEGVH
-898 QANQDQEI
+898 QANADHEE

-914 NPEGSTAHVFRPT
+914 NPEGSTIHVYRPT
-927 NKTVW
+927 NKTVY

-937 HVNYVIAEDNSW
+937 HVNYVIADDNSW
-949 QQIAAKTLDAMECVV
+949 QQIAAQTLDSMDCVEC
-964 SWVRNQYLGFRIPY
+964 WVKNTYLNFQIPY
-978 TVGDENKDY
+978 TVGDENKEY
-987 QPTFIVRAGARASSP
+987 RPTFIVKTKGI
-1002 ALLAGEDVCA
+1002 
-1012 PQNAGEDARA
+1012 
-1022 PKNLIVECMDFDADN
+1022 NLIVECEDFDSDK
-1037 SGNKD
+1037 SGNKE

-1063 QWQLL
+1063 TWRLL

-1073 DQLESEIRKAI
+1073 DLLESEILKAI